1 MLSRKWIE
9 ELDASGRIYRKANE
23 QYLPAF
29 QAFWL
34 LTRDVSTGVLL
45 FVFGCVNAALVLLS
59 GYLLAISGLLWLA
72 ALAFAALAV
81 AASFFDAYSLVFP
94 YYQFWARTSYGSA
107 RWAGLE
113 DLRSHSLLRKIG
125 EPVPNG
131 ALRIGRVFSDYDLI
145 LPKELWLLHL
155 VFFGPTGAGK
165 TKTFFM
171 SMLRYLAAHGSCI
184 AFDPKGELYEQ
195 TAMDYRIFYRL
206 DLINPAQSD
215 RWNFMP
221 LCQGNSFFANSL
233 AGMMLSLEARAKTN
247 QDPFWGNAEQVLLTA
262 VLLHLAECYPSA
274 TPAFAY
280 DFVAEFDSLKESE
293 RIAELKD
300 SPSPLARQA
309 MQVVCNS
316 APENTLGS
324 VLLGLANK
332 LRPFTLDEARQ
343 ITALPTQ
350 EELQEGVKLVDF
362 TQLRQPGTAVF
373 IVVPEGA
380 TEVYKEFLATFFG
393 QAIFELRL
401 DNTRKP
407 EHPCLVL
414 IDEARELD
422 VAEVR
427 RIAGIGRGRGIGM
440 ALSYQDYPQVLD
452 QYGDKGAKAIL
463 ETCMT
468 KLFLPGCNGE
478 TATYASDLLGK
489 TTVHTETSV
498 DYKGTDRDNT
508 RYSEA
513 GRALMLPDEIRQMP
527 KFRQLLVVTDTAPPV
542 KAAFPPVYLR
552 RDIQKPVVYRKPE
565 VLRFSNAQIFRGNN
579 FAQPIGANG
588 ATAASVK
595 PKKMPKGKRT
605 KNQLA
610 VSSSNDVDF
619 ESSEQSVTGSVENG
633 VALQNESR
641 FVSPDNLKLDS
652 AASETTDRALSE
664 IGERI
669 EDFETSG
676 AGDDGNSILALA
688 DDERSD
694 EKTEDFMDQE
704 LKTFLLDEKTKTPV
718 LIENDSD
725 GAEVVDCFDSETV
738 LRTEIMKSSEGGIET
753 NRETTLSGNYSLTE
767 EETERE
773 RTHARQSLEPENDFY
788 NALVQRVL

>member
-23 QYLPAF
+23 QYLPAY

-34 LTRDVSTGVLL
+34 LARDVSTGILL
-45 FVFGCVNAALVLLS
+45 IATGCINAALILIS
-59 GYLLAISGLLWLA
+59 GYLLEISGLLWLA
-72 ALAFAALAV
+72 ALAFAVLAV
-81 AASFFDAYSLVFP
+81 AASLFDAYSLIFP
-94 YYQFWARTSYGSA
+94 YYQFWTRASHGSA
-107 RWAGLE
+107 RWAALD
-113 DLRSHSLLRKIG
+113 DLKSHNLLRKIG
-125 EPVPNG
+125 DPVPKG

-145 LPKELWLLHL
+145 LPQSLWLLHM

-171 SMLRYLAAHGSCI
+171 SMLRYLARHGSAI

-195 TAMDYRIFYRL
+195 TAGDYRTFYRL

-215 RWNFMP
+215 RWNFLP
-221 LCQGNSFFANSL
+221 HCLGNAFFANSL

-262 VLLHLAECYPSA
+262 VLLHLAECYPRA

-280 DFVAEFDSLKESE
+280 DFVAEFDSLKTSE
-293 RIAELKD
+293 RIAELVD

-309 MQVVCNS
+309 MQVVSNS

-343 ITALPTQ
+343 ICVLPTH
-350 EELQEGVKLVDF
+350 EELQEGVKLIDF
-362 TQLRQPGTAVF
+362 SKLREPGTAVF

-401 DNTRKP
+401 DNTREP
-407 EHPCLVL
+407 ESPCLVL

-463 ETCMT
+463 ETMMT
-468 KLFLPGCNGE
+468 KIFLPGVNGE
-478 TATYASDLLGK
+478 TASYASDLLGK
-489 TTVHTETSV
+489 TTIHTETSV
-498 DYKGTDRDNT
+498 DYKGTDKDNT

-552 RDIQKPVVYRKPE
+552 KDIQKPVIYRKPD
-565 VLRFSNAQIFRGNN
+565 VLRFSDALDFGGGNY
-579 FAQPIGANG
+579 AAVAG
-588 ATAASVK
+588 ATTQTAVAAK
-595 PKKMPKGKRT
+595 PKKSKGKPK
-605 KNQLA
+605 KNQSATNTL
-610 VSSSNDVDF
+610 D
-619 ESSEQSVTGSVENG
+619 ENH
-633 VALQNESR
+633 ACHNHSR
-641 FVSPDNLKLDS
+641 FVAEPDKEMDIAGPD
-652 AASETTDRALSE
+652 AADPALEE

-669 EDFETSG
+669 FESEMNDTPGVGENTS
-676 AGDDGNSILALA
+676 LALT
-688 DDERSD
+688 DGGRSD
-694 EKTEDFMDQE
+694 ERQEDFMQQK
-704 LKTFLLDEKTKTPV
+704 LKTFLTGEDSGTYRS
-718 LIENDSD
+718 IEIDPSDD
-725 GAEVVDCFDSETV
+725 GAVDCFDSETV
-738 LRTEIMKSSEGGIET
+738 LKAKSSQTSEGGDQRQ
-753 NRETTLSGNYSLTE
+753 REIKLSASFDLSDE
-767 EETERE
+767 EIARE
-773 RTHARQSLEPENDFY
+773 RNIARQHLESENEFYHSL
-788 NALVQRVL
+788 ARRVL

>member
-23 QYLPAF
+23 QYLPAY

-45 FVFGCVNAALVLLS
+45 FVFGCVNAVLVLLA
-59 GYLLAISGLLWLA
+59 GYFLAISGLLWLA

-81 AASFFDAYSLVFP
+81 AASLFDAYSLVFP
-94 YYQFWARTSYGSA
+94 YYQLWTRTTHGSA
-107 RWAGLE
+107 RWANLE
-113 DLRSHSLLRKIG
+113 DLRLHNLLRKIG

-145 LPKELWLLHL
+145 LPKELWLLHM

-171 SMLRYLAAHGSCI
+171 SMLRYLARHGSTI

-195 TAMDYRIFYRL
+195 TAMDYRTFYRL

-221 LCQGNSFFANSL
+221 LCRGNAFVANSL

-262 VLLHLAECYPSA
+262 VLLHLAECYPNA

-293 RIAELKD
+293 RINELKD

-309 MQVVCNS
+309 MQVVTNS

-324 VLLGLANK
+324 VLLGLGNK

-343 ITALPTQ
+343 ITALPTH
-350 EELQEGVKLVDF
+350 EDLQEGVKLIDF
-362 TQLRQPGTAVF
+362 AKLREPGTAVF

-401 DNTRKP
+401 DNTREP

-422 VAEVR
+422 VSEVR

-463 ETCMT
+463 ETMMT
-468 KLFLPGCNGE
+468 KIFLPGVNGE

-489 TTVHTETSV
+489 TTIHTETSV
-498 DYKGTDRDNT
+498 DYKGTDKDNT

-552 RDIQKPVVYRKPE
+552 KDIQKPVVYRKPE
-565 VLRFSNAQIFRGNN
+565 VLRFSAAKTFAGN
-579 FAQPIGANG
+579 FAPAASANGSADIGA
-588 ATAASVK
+588 K
-595 PKKMPKGKRT
+595 PKKASKGKRT
-605 KNQLA
+605 KNQTA
-610 VSSSNDVDF
+610 TNSAEGVIAFQND
-619 ESSEQSVTGSVENG
+619 SHTLSPSET
-633 VALQNESR
+633 
-641 FVSPDNLKLDS
+641 KLD
-652 AASETTDRALSE
+652 ADLSE
-664 IGERI
+664 IADTALDEIGEHI
-669 EDFETSG
+669 ADYET
-676 AGDDGNSILALA
+676 NSMSANGSHLALA
-688 DDERSD
+688 DGERYD
-694 EKTEDFMDQE
+694 KPAEDFMQQK
-704 LKTFLLDEKTKTPV
+704 LKTFLLDDNSETSAPN
-718 LIENDSD
+718 ENHSD
-725 GAEVVDCFDSETV
+725 GEQVTDRFDSGVV
-738 LRTEIMKSSEGGIET
+738 LQATSSPTSDSGVEINQKI
-753 NRETTLSGNYSLTE
+753 TLSASFELTDDE
-767 EETERE
+767 AARE
-773 RTHARQSLEPENDFY
+773 RNVTDKIFEPENEFY
-788 NALVQRVL
+788 TALVQRVL

>member
-23 QYLPAF
+23 QYLPAY

-34 LTRDVSTGVLL
+34 LTRDVRTGVLL
-45 FVFGCVNAALVLLS
+45 FVFGCLNAVLVLVS
-59 GYLLAISGLLWLA
+59 GYLLGISGFLWLA
-72 ALAFAALAV
+72 ALSFSALAV
-81 AASFFDAYSLVFP
+81 AASAFDAYSLVFP
-94 YYQFWARTSYGSA
+94 YYQFWTRTTHGSA
-107 RWAGLE
+107 RWASLD
-113 DLRSHSLLRKIG
+113 DLRSHNLLRKIG

-171 SMLRYLAAHGSCI
+171 SMLRFLAQYGSCI
-184 AFDPKGELYEQ
+184 TFDPKGELYEQ
-195 TAMDYRIFYRL
+195 TAMDYTIFYRL

-221 LCQGNSFFANSL
+221 MCQGNAFFANSI

-262 VLLHLAECYPSA
+262 VLLHLAECYPTA

-280 DFVAEFDSLKESE
+280 DFVAEFDSLKESK
-293 RIAELKD
+293 RIAELVD

-309 MQVVCNS
+309 MQVVTNS

-324 VLLGLANK
+324 VLLGLGNK

-343 ITALPTQ
+343 ITSLPTH

-362 TQLRQPGTAVF
+362 SDLRKPGTAVF

-401 DNTRKP
+401 DNTREP

-452 QYGDKGAKAIL
+452 QYGDRGAKAIL

-468 KLFLPGCNGE
+468 KLFLPGCNGD

-489 TTVHTETSV
+489 TTIHTETSV
-498 DYKGTDRDNT
+498 DYQGTDRDNT
-508 RYSEA
+508 RYSET

-542 KAAFPPVYLR
+542 KAAYPPIYLR
-552 RDIQKPVVYRKPE
+552 RDIQKPIIYRKPE
-565 VLRFSNAQIFRGNN
+565 TLRLEDAQGFGGN
-579 FAQPIGANG
+579 FASTVSTNSFNSVA
-588 ATAASVK
+588 VK
-595 PKKMPKGKRT
+595 PKKATKKKKA
-605 KNQLA
+605 KNQSAVGLMSSNENLQNDSQLGFA
-610 VSSSNDVDF
+610 VSEVTDRTLGEIGRRIRDF
-619 ESSEQSVTGSVENG
+619 EMRG
-633 VALQNESR
+633 A
-641 FVSPDNLKLDS
+641 
-652 AASETTDRALSE
+652 
-664 IGERI
+664 ERI
-669 EDFETSG
+669 
-676 AGDDGNSILALA
+676 NSHLALA
-688 DDERSD
+688 NDQNY
-694 EKTEDFMDQE
+694 KGTEDFMQQE
-704 LKTFLLDEKTKTPV
+704 LRTLLTDEDPKTTFKN
-718 LIENDSD
+718 ENDPGD
-725 GAEVVDCFDSETV
+725 EEVIDCFDTETVFQNESALNSAEGSETK
-738 LRTEIMKSSEGGIET
+738 REI
-753 NRETTLSGNYSLTE
+753 TLSGSYTLTDE
-767 EETERE
+767 EAAQEQNRE
-773 RTHARQSLEPENDFY
+773 NKNLESENEFN
-788 NALVQRVL
+788 NALALRVL

>member
-9 ELDASGRIYRKANE
+9 NLDASGRIYRKANE
-23 QYLPAF
+23 QYLPAY

-34 LTRDVSTGVLL
+34 LTRDVSTGLLL
-45 FVFGCVNAALVLLS
+45 FVFGCLNALLILLS
-59 GYLLAISGLLWLA
+59 GFLLGISGLLWLA
-72 ALAFAALAV
+72 AIAFAGLAIG
-81 AASFFDAYSLVFP
+81 ASLFDAYSLVFP
-94 YYQFWARTSYGSA
+94 YYQFWSRTSHGSA
-107 RWAGLE
+107 RWADLN
-113 DLRSHSLLRKIG
+113 DLRSHDLLRKIG
-125 EPVPNG
+125 EPIPKG
-131 ALRIGRVFSDYDLI
+131 ALRIGRVFAEYDLI
-145 LPKELWLLHL
+145 LPKDLWLLHM

-171 SMLRYLAAHGSCI
+171 SMLRFLARDGSCI
-184 AFDPKGELYEQ
+184 TFDPKGELYEQ
-195 TAMDYRIFYRL
+195 TAMDYRTFYRL
-206 DLINPAQSD
+206 DLINPSMSD

-221 LCQGNSFFANSL
+221 QCLGNAFFANSI

-309 MQVVCNS
+309 MQVVTNS

-324 VLLGLANK
+324 VLLGLGSK

-343 ITALPTQ
+343 ITALPSHQ
-350 EELQEGVKLVDF
+350 ECLEGVKLIDF
-362 TQLRQPGTAVF
+362 ADLRKPGTAIF

-401 DNTRKP
+401 DNTREP

-463 ETCMT
+463 ETCLT

-489 TTVHTETSV
+489 TTIHTETSV

-552 RDIQKPVVYRKPE
+552 RDIQKPVVYRKPD
-565 VLRFSNAQIFRGNN
+565 VLRFSDVQVFGGR
-579 FAQPIGANG
+579 FAQSSVSGIRTDSFKKSKKSVNGQGAKNG
-588 ATAASVK
+588 AGVNVSA
-595 PKKMPKGKRT
+595 
-605 KNQLA
+605 NH
-610 VSSSNDVDF
+610 VSSPATVNSVSADQETF
-619 ESSEQSVTGSVENG
+619 LESF
-633 VALQNESR
+633 A
-641 FVSPDNLKLDS
+641 K
-652 AASETTDRALSE
+652 TDAVLEE
-664 IGERI
+664 IGRQMLDADSQNTNQE
-669 EDFETSG
+669 
-676 AGDDGNSILALA
+676 NLLALA
-688 DDERSD
+688 DDTSAD
-694 EKTEDFMDQE
+694 KSAEDFMNQK
-704 LKTFLLDEKTKTPV
+704 LKTV
-718 LIENDSD
+718 LK
-725 GAEVVDCFDSETV
+725 AEEPKVNIGQAEDVQDRFDSEVV
-738 LRTEIMKSSEGGIET
+738 LQAKSAISSDESAELK
-753 NRETTLSGNYSLTE
+753 REVTLSRKFALTAKTKAVE
-767 EETERE
+767 EAKIDQKSKMHDEFNTP
-773 RTHARQSLEPENDFY
+773 L
-788 NALVQRVL
+788 ALRVL

>member
-9 ELDASGRIYRKANE
+9 HLDASGRIYRKANE

-34 LTRDVSTGVLL
+34 LARDVSTGVLL
-45 FVFGCVNAALVLLS
+45 FVFGWINAALVLLS
-59 GYLLAISGLLWLA
+59 GYLLGISGLLWLA

-81 AASFFDAYSLVFP
+81 IASFFDAYSLVFP
-94 YYQFWARTSYGSA
+94 YYQFWTRTTHGSA

-113 DLRSHSLLRKIG
+113 DLRVHNLLRKIG

-171 SMLRYLAAHGSCI
+171 SMLRYLARHGSTI

-195 TAMDYRIFYRL
+195 TAMDYRTFYRL

-221 LCQGNSFFANSL
+221 LCRGSAFFANSI

-293 RIAELKD
+293 RINELKD

-324 VLLGLANK
+324 VLLGLGSK

-343 ITALPTQ
+343 ITALPTH
-350 EELQEGVKLVDF
+350 EELQEGVKLIDF
-362 TQLRQPGTAVF
+362 ARLREPGTAVF

-393 QAIFELRL
+393 QAIFQLRL
-401 DNTRKP
+401 DNTREP

-463 ETCMT
+463 ETMMT
-468 KLFLPGCNGE
+468 KIFLPGVNGE

-489 TTVHTETSV
+489 TTIHTETSV
-498 DYKGTDRDNT
+498 DYQGTDKDNT

-552 RDIQKPVVYRKPE
+552 KDIQRAVAYVKPE
-565 VLRFSNAQIFRGNN
+565 VLRLGNSKIFDGNFN
-579 FAQPIGANG
+579 FPKNSGKNDAPI
-588 ATAASVK
+588 TSEVSTV
-595 PKKMPKGKRT
+595 PKKQAKTKRA
-605 KNQLA
+605 KNKSVA
-610 VSSSNDVDF
+610 VSPAGNAVAVLEPDSTDDQFEF
-619 ESSEQSVTGSVENG
+619 ESEI
-633 VALQNESR
+633 
-641 FVSPDNLKLDS
+641 
-652 AASETTDRALSE
+652 TDRALDE
-664 IGERI
+664 IGERMA
-669 EDFETSG
+669 DFETTNEN
-676 AGDDGNSILALA
+676 GDDEEVLALA
-688 DDERSD
+688 DGETSGEGER
-694 EKTEDFMDQE
+694 DFMKQE
-704 LKTFLLDEKTKTPV
+704 LKTFLTVDTEPKTPTQF
-718 LIENDSD
+718 ESD
-725 GAEVVDCFDSETV
+725 PSEEGGEVTDCFDSETV
-738 LRTEIMKSSEGGIET
+738 LRSREVRSSNDEAAKNQEITLTASVALTASEAAREKRRASQTIES
-753 NRETTLSGNYSLTE
+753 EDE
-767 EETERE
+767 
-773 RTHARQSLEPENDFY
+773 FY

>member
-1 MLSRKWIE
+1 MLTRKWIE
-9 ELDASGRIYRKANE
+9 NLDASGRIYRKANE

-34 LTRDVSTGVLL
+34 LMRDVSTGVLL
-45 FVFGCVNAALVLLS
+45 FVFGCVNAALILLS
-59 GYLLAISGLLWLA
+59 GYLLSINGLLWLA

-81 AASFFDAYSLVFP
+81 AASVFDAYSLVFP
-94 YYQFWARTSYGSA
+94 YYQFWARTSHGSA

-113 DLRSHSLLRKIG
+113 DLRVHNLLRKIG

-131 ALRIGRVFSDYDLI
+131 ALRIGRVFSEYDLI
-145 LPKELWLLHL
+145 LPKSLWLLHM

-171 SMLRYLAAHGSCI
+171 SMLRFLARDGSCI

-195 TAMDYRIFYRL
+195 TAADYSTFYRL

-221 LCQGNSFFANSL
+221 QCRGNAFFANSI

-262 VLLHLAECYPSA
+262 VLLHLADCYPSA

-280 DFVAEFDSLKESE
+280 DFVAEFDSLKKSE
-293 RIAELKD
+293 RINELVD

-309 MQVVCNS
+309 MQVVTNS

-324 VLLGLANK
+324 VLLGLGNK

-343 ITALPTQ
+343 ITSLPTD
-350 EELQEGVKLVDF
+350 EELQEGVKLIDF
-362 TQLRQPGTAVF
+362 AELRKPGTAIF

-401 DNTRKP
+401 DNTREP

-463 ETCMT
+463 ETMMT
-468 KLFLPGCNGE
+468 KIFLPGVNGE
-478 TATYASDLLGK
+478 TAAYASDLLGK
-489 TTVHTETSV
+489 TTIHTETSV
-498 DYKGTDRDNT
+498 DYQGTDRDNT

-552 RDIQKPVVYRKPE
+552 KDIQKAVVYRKPD
-565 VLRFSNAQIFRGNN
+565 VLRFSDVQLFGGN
-579 FAQPIGANG
+579 FAQKTTRN
-588 ATAASVK
+588 
-595 PKKMPKGKRT
+595 
-605 KNQLA
+605 
-610 VSSSNDVDF
+610 
-619 ESSEQSVTGSVENG
+619 SVEAISTKQTKSAKNKR
-633 VALQNESR
+633 AKNDLAAELIEKSAATNAKTNFEAMSQQEFS
-641 FVSPDNLKLDS
+641 S
-652 AASETTDRALSE
+652 AASGVIDIALSE
-664 IGERI
+664 IGRQIAQVEI
-669 EDFETSG
+669 ESEEK
-676 AGDDGNSILALA
+676 GNRLALTNNQPINKSA
-688 DDERSD
+688 
-694 EKTEDFMDQE
+694 EDFMGQK
-704 LKTFLLDEKTKTPV
+704 LNSLLTSGENNYFVQTETDDE
-718 LIENDSD
+718 DHFD
-725 GAEVVDCFDSETV
+725 REVVLSTDSAQRSDDENEENQEVTITASFDLTAEQTAHEQSRIN
-738 LRTEIMKSSEGGIET
+738 RT
-753 NRETTLSGNYSLTE
+753 TT
-767 EETERE
+767 
-773 RTHARQSLEPENDFY
+773 PENDFY
-788 NALVQRVL
+788 NALTAGVL

>member
-23 QYLPAF
+23 QYVPAF
-29 QAFWL
+29 QAFWM
-34 LTRDVSTGVLL
+34 LTRDVSTAILL
-45 FVFGCVNAALVLLS
+45 FLFGLVNAVLILLS
-59 GYLLAISGLLWLA
+59 GSLLGISGLLWLA
-72 ALAFAALAV
+72 VLSAAALA
-81 AASFFDAYSLVFP
+81 ALASLFDAYSLVFP
-94 YYQFWARTSYGSA
+94 YYQFWAKTSHGSA
-107 RWAGLE
+107 RWAELE
-113 DLRSHSLLRKIG
+113 DLRSHNLLRKIG
-125 EPVPNG
+125 DPVPKG
-131 ALRIGRVFSDYDLI
+131 AVRIGRVFGDYDLI
-145 LPKELWLLHL
+145 LPKNLWLLHL

-171 SMLRYLAAHGSCI
+171 SMLRYLANHGSTI

-195 TAMDYRIFYRL
+195 TAMDYRTFYRL
-206 DLINPAQSD
+206 DLINPANSD

-221 LCQGNSFFANSL
+221 QCRGNAFFANSI
-233 AGMMLSLEARAKTN
+233 AGMMLSLEARSKTN

-262 VLLHLAECYPSA
+262 VLLHLAECYPTA

-293 RIAELKD
+293 RIEELKN

-309 MQVVCNS
+309 MQVVTNS

-324 VLLGLANK
+324 VLLGLGSK

-343 ITALPTQ
+343 ITSHPSH
-350 EELQEGVKLVDF
+350 EELQEGVKLIDF
-362 TQLRQPGTAVF
+362 SELRHPGTAIF

-380 TEVYKEFLATFFG
+380 TQVYQEFLATFFG

-401 DNTRKP
+401 DNTREP

-478 TATYASDLLGK
+478 TANYASDLLGK
-489 TTVHTETSV
+489 TTIHTETSV
-498 DYKGTDRDNT
+498 DYQGTDRDNT

-552 RDIQKPVVYRKPE
+552 KDIQKPIEYRKPE
-565 VLRFSNAQIFRGNN
+565 VLRFSDVQARRNN
-579 FAQPIGANG
+579 FSKVSNSNG
-588 ATAASVK
+588 SELSAKSNKAS
-595 PKKMPKGKRT
+595 KGKRS
-605 KNQLA
+605 KNQPVASAENKSNLQIETDL
-610 VSSSNDVDF
+610 SSVAENNF
-619 ESSEQSVTGSVENG
+619 ETSLFE
-633 VALQNESR
+633 
-641 FVSPDNLKLDS
+641 K
-652 AASETTDRALSE
+652 TDRALDE
-664 IGERI
+664 IGELMM
-669 EDFETSG
+669 
-676 AGDDGNSILALA
+676 NSEADNNNQDNVLALTN
-688 DDERSD
+688 DYLLGEV
-694 EKTEDFMDQE
+694 KEDFMEQKLYKVLTDENPKTQLE
-704 LKTFLLDEKTKTPV
+704 GNLKGEE
-718 LIENDSD
+718 IQ
-725 GAEVVDCFDSETV
+725 DCFDREVILQPLVSSNSADV
-738 LRTEIMKSSEGGIET
+738 LQEQQEI
-753 NRETTLSGNYSLTE
+753 TLTADFQLTE
-767 EETERE
+767 AETIRE
-773 RTHARQSLEPENDFY
+773 KESVQRIRKTQNEFS
-788 NALVQRVL
+788 NALAHGVL

>member
-23 QYLPAF
+23 QYVPAF
-29 QAFWL
+29 QAFWM
-34 LTRDVSTGVLL
+34 LTRDVSTAILL
-45 FVFGCVNAALVLLS
+45 FVFGLVNAVLILLS
-59 GYLLAISGLLWLA
+59 GSLLGISGLLWLA
-72 ALAFAALAV
+72 VLSAAALA
-81 AASFFDAYSLVFP
+81 ALASLFDAYSLVFP
-94 YYQFWARTSYGSA
+94 YYQYWAKTSHGSA

-113 DLRSHSLLRKIG
+113 DLRVHNLLRKIG
-125 EPVPNG
+125 DPVPKG
-131 ALRIGRVFSDYDLI
+131 ALRIGRVFGDYDLI
-145 LPKELWLLHL
+145 LPKSLWLLHM

-171 SMLRYLAAHGSCI
+171 SMLRFLAKHGSTI

-195 TAMDYRIFYRL
+195 TAMDYRTFYRL

-221 LCQGNSFFANSL
+221 QCRGNAFFANSI
-233 AGMMLSLEARAKTN
+233 AGMMLSLEARSKTN

-262 VLLHLAECYPSA
+262 VLLHLAECYPTA

-293 RIAELKD
+293 RIEELKN

-309 MQVVCNS
+309 MQVVTNS

-324 VLLGLANK
+324 VLLGLGSK

-343 ITALPTQ
+343 ITSQPSH
-350 EELQEGVKLVDF
+350 EELQEGVKLIDF
-362 TQLRQPGTAVF
+362 SELRQPGTAIF

-380 TEVYKEFLATFFG
+380 TQVYQEFLATFFG

-401 DNTRKP
+401 DNTREP

-478 TATYASDLLGK
+478 TANYASDLLGK
-489 TTVHTETSV
+489 TTIHTETSV
-498 DYKGTDRDNT
+498 DYQGTDRDNT

-552 RDIQKPVVYRKPE
+552 KDIQKPTHYRKPE
-565 VLRFSNAQIFRGNN
+565 VLRFS
-579 FAQPIGANG
+579 
-588 ATAASVK
+588 
-595 PKKMPKGKRT
+595 
-605 KNQLA
+605 
-610 VSSSNDVDF
+610 DVQARRQQF
-619 ESSEQSVTGSVENG
+619 
-633 VALQNESR
+633 
-641 FVSPDNLKLDS
+641 F
-652 AASETTDRALSE
+652 
-664 IGERI
+664 
-669 EDFETSG
+669 
-676 AGDDGNSILALA
+676 
-688 DDERSD
+688 
-694 EKTEDFMDQE
+694 
-704 LKTFLLDEKTKTPV
+704 
-718 LIENDSD
+718 
-725 GAEVVDCFDSETV
+725 
-738 LRTEIMKSSEGGIET
+738 KS
-753 NRETTLSGNYSLTE
+753 
-767 EETERE
+767 
-773 RTHARQSLEPENDFY
+773 Q
-788 NALVQRVL
+788 

>member
-9 ELDASGRIYRKANE
+9 NLDASGRIYRKANE
-23 QYLPAF
+23 QYLPAY

-34 LTRDVSTGVLL
+34 LARDVSTGVLL
-45 FVFGCVNAALVLLS
+45 FLFGIVNAVLILIS
-59 GYLLAISGLLWLA
+59 GYLLGISSFLWLA
-72 ALAFAALAV
+72 ALCFAALAV
-81 AASFFDAYSLVFP
+81 AAALFDAYSLVFP
-94 YYQFWARTSYGSA
+94 YYQFWTRTTHGSA
-107 RWAGLE
+107 RWAMLD
-113 DLRSHSLLRKIG
+113 DLRVHNLLRKIG
-125 EPVPNG
+125 EPVPDG

-145 LPKELWLLHL
+145 LPQSLWLLHM

-171 SMLRYLAAHGSCI
+171 SMLRYLARHGSTI

-195 TAMDYRIFYRL
+195 TAMDYRTFYRL

-221 LCQGNSFFANSL
+221 LCLGNAFFANSI

-262 VLLHLAECYPSA
+262 VLLHLAESYPAA

-280 DFVAEFDSLKESE
+280 DFVSEFDSLKESE
-293 RIAELKD
+293 RINELKD

-309 MQVVCNS
+309 MQVVTNS

-324 VLLGLANK
+324 VLLGLGNK

-343 ITALPTQ
+343 ITALPSH
-350 EELQEGVKLVDF
+350 EDLQEGVKLIDF
-362 TQLRQPGTAVF
+362 AKLREPGTAVF

-393 QAIFELRL
+393 QAIFQLRL
-401 DNTRKP
+401 DNTREP

-463 ETCMT
+463 ETMMT
-468 KLFLPGCNGE
+468 KIFLPGVNGE

-489 TTVHTETSV
+489 TTIHTETSV
-498 DYKGTDRDNT
+498 DYQGTDKDNT

-552 RDIQKPVVYRKPE
+552 KDIQKAVVYRKPE
-565 VLRFSNAQIFRGNN
+565 VLRFSAAPN
-579 FAQPIGANG
+579 FGSVNLTQFGGANG
-588 ATAASVK
+588 QTSVAVKTA
-595 PKKMPKGKRT
+595 KKSKTKRA
-605 KNQLA
+605 KNQSPENL
-610 VSSSNDVDF
+610 
-619 ESSEQSVTGSVENG
+619 VENG
-633 VALQNESR
+633 NTSR
-641 FVSPDNLKLDS
+641 HDSRLEPENDAALDS
-652 AASETTDRALSE
+652 DVSETTDRALDE
-664 IGERI
+664 IGARMAEFVMN
-669 EDFETSG
+669 EESCSNG
-676 AGDDGNSILALA
+676 KENVYLALA
-688 DDERSD
+688 DVELSEEYGEDIMRQQLKTLLSD
-694 EKTEDFMDQE
+694 EDQKTTGQNENV
-704 LKTFLLDEKTKTPV
+704 LSGGGDEV
-718 LIENDSD
+718 SD
-725 GAEVVDCFDSETV
+725 RFDSETV
-738 LRTEIMKSSEGGIET
+738 LQPIFSQNSESDALT
-753 NRETTLSGNYSLTE
+753 NREIKLSASFALNDDDV
-767 EETERE
+767 ERE
-773 RTHARQSLEPENDFY
+773 RKIVRQNLEPENEFY
-788 NALVQRVL
+788 HSLVQRVL

>member
-23 QYLPAF
+23 QYVPAF
-29 QAFWL
+29 QAFWM
-34 LTRDVSTGVLL
+34 LTRDVSTAILL
-45 FVFGCVNAALVLLS
+45 FVFGLVNAVLVLLS
-59 GYLLAISGLLWLA
+59 GSLLGISGLLWLA
-72 ALAFAALAV
+72 VLSAAALTALASL
-81 AASFFDAYSLVFP
+81 FDAYSLVFP
-94 YYQFWARTSYGSA
+94 YYQYWAKTSHGSA

-113 DLRSHSLLRKIG
+113 DLHSHNLLRKIG
-125 EPVPNG
+125 DPVPKG
-131 ALRIGRVFSDYDLI
+131 ALRIGRVFGDYDLI
-145 LPKELWLLHL
+145 LPKSLWLLHM

-171 SMLRYLAAHGSCI
+171 SMLRFLAQHGSTI

-195 TAMDYRIFYRL
+195 TAMDYRTFYRL

-215 RWNFMP
+215 RWNFM
-221 LCQGNSFFANSL
+221 LQCRGNAFFANSI
-233 AGMMLSLEARAKTN
+233 AGMMLSLEARSKTN

-262 VLLHLAECYPSA
+262 VLLHLAECYPTA

-293 RIAELKD
+293 RIEELKN

-309 MQVVCNS
+309 MQVVTNS

-324 VLLGLANK
+324 VLLGLGSK

-343 ITALPTQ
+343 ITAQPSH
-350 EELQEGVKLVDF
+350 EELQEGVKLIDF
-362 TQLRQPGTAVF
+362 SELRQPGTAIF

-380 TEVYKEFLATFFG
+380 TQVYQEFLATFFG

-401 DNTRKP
+401 DNTREP

-422 VAEVR
+422 VSEVR

-478 TATYASDLLGK
+478 TANYASDLLGK
-489 TTVHTETSV
+489 TTIHTETSV
-498 DYKGTDRDNT
+498 DYQGTDKDNT
-508 RYSEA
+508 RYSET
-513 GRALMLPDEIRQMP
+513 GRALMLPDEVRQMP

-552 RDIQKPVVYRKPE
+552 KDIQKPIEYRKPE
-565 VLRFSNAQIFRGNN
+565 VLRFSDVQPFGNN
-579 FAQPIGANG
+579 FSKVSNSNG
-588 ATAASVK
+588 STDSAKA
-595 PKKMPKGKRT
+595 KKTTKRT
-605 KNQLA
+605 KNQSVA
-610 VSSSNDVDF
+610 STENKSNFQIENDLSNTTENDF
-619 ESSEQSVTGSVENG
+619 ET
-633 VALQNESR
+633 
-641 FVSPDNLKLDS
+641 S
-652 AASETTDRALSE
+652 AFEKTDRALDE
-664 IGERI
+664 IGGLMMN
-669 EDFETSG
+669 FESDNTNQENFLS
-676 AGDDGNSILALA
+676 LT
-688 DDERSD
+688 DDEHF
-694 EKTEDFMDQE
+694 EQGEEDFMEQK
-704 LKTFLLDEKTKTPV
+704 LYKV
-718 LIENDSD
+718 LTSEGSKLQPEEISE
-725 GAEVVDCFDSETV
+725 GEEIQDCFDKELILQPKTSINSAGVSEEQE
-738 LRTEIMKSSEGGIET
+738 EI
-753 NRETTLSGNYSLTE
+753 TLTADFHLTE
-767 EETERE
+767 AETIRE
-773 RTHARQSLEPENDFY
+773 KESVQRFKKMENEFS
-788 NALVQRVL
+788 NALVHGVL

>member
-9 ELDASGRIYRKANE
+9 NLDASGRIYRKANE
-23 QYLPAF
+23 QYLPAY

-34 LTRDVSTGVLL
+34 LARDVSTGVLL
-45 FVFGCVNAALVLLS
+45 FIFGWVNAALILIS
-59 GYLLAISGLLWLA
+59 GYLLGISNLPWLA

-81 AASFFDAYSLVFP
+81 AASLFDAYSLVFP
-94 YYQFWARTSYGSA
+94 YYQLWTRTTHGSA
-107 RWAGLE
+107 RWATLD
-113 DLRSHSLLRKIG
+113 DLRVHDLLRKIG

-145 LPKELWLLHL
+145 LPKNLWLLHM

-171 SMLRYLAAHGSCI
+171 SMLRYLAQYGSTI
-184 AFDPKGELYEQ
+184 AFDPKGELFEQ
-195 TAMDYRIFYRL
+195 TAMDYRTHYRL

-221 LCQGNSFFANSL
+221 LCCGSAFFANSL

-262 VLLHLAECYPSA
+262 VLLHLAECYPAA

-293 RIAELKD
+293 RINELKD

-309 MQVVCNS
+309 MQVVFNS

-324 VLLGLANK
+324 VLLGLGNK

-343 ITALPTQ
+343 VTALPSHQ
-350 EELQEGVKLVDF
+350 ELQEGVKLIDF
-362 TQLRQPGTAVF
+362 AKLREPGTAIF

-401 DNTRKP
+401 DNTREP

-463 ETCMT
+463 ETMMT
-468 KLFLPGCNGE
+468 KIFLPGVNGE
-478 TATYASDLLGK
+478 TANYASDLLGK
-489 TTVHTETSV
+489 TTIHTETSV
-498 DYKGTDRDNT
+498 DYKGTDKDNT
-508 RYSEA
+508 RYSDA

-552 RDIQKPVVYRKPE
+552 HDIQKAVAYAKPE
-565 VLRFSNAQIFRGNN
+565 VLRLGDSKIFKGGNFN
-579 FAQPIGANG
+579 LPKNSGTNG
-588 ATAASVK
+588 SFLAADASTVPKKQTETKQTKIKSVAAASIA
-595 PKKMPKGKRT
+595 G
-605 KNQLA
+605 NA
-610 VSSSNDVDF
+610 VAVLEPDSNGDQFEF
-619 ESSEQSVTGSVENG
+619 ESEI
-633 VALQNESR
+633 
-641 FVSPDNLKLDS
+641 
-652 AASETTDRALSE
+652 TDRALDE
-664 IGERI
+664 IGARMV
-669 EDFETSG
+669 DFETTNEN
-676 AGDDGNSILALA
+676 GDDEDVLALA
-688 DDERSD
+688 DDETIGEVER
-694 EKTEDFMDQE
+694 DFMEQE
-704 LKTFLLDEKTKTPV
+704 LKTFLTSEGGGAKTSSQFESDQGEDGDEVT
-718 LIENDSD
+718 
-725 GAEVVDCFDSETV
+725 DCFDSKTV
-738 LRTEIMKSSEGGIET
+738 LRSREIKNSNDENRKNQEITLTANVALTASET
-753 NRETTLSGNYSLTE
+753 AREK
-767 EETERE
+767 R
-773 RTHARQSLEPENDFY
+773 RARQTLESEDEFY
-788 NALVQRVL
+788 NALAQRVL

>member
-9 ELDASGRIYRKANE
+9 NLDASGRIYRKANE
-23 QYLPAF
+23 QYLPAY

-34 LTRDVSTGVLL
+34 LARDVSTGVLL
-45 FVFGCVNAALVLLS
+45 FVFGWINAALILCA
-59 GYLLAISGLLWLA
+59 GYLLGISGLLWLA

-81 AASFFDAYSLVFP
+81 AASLFDAYSLVFP
-94 YYQFWARTSYGSA
+94 YYQFWTRTSHGSA
-107 RWAGLE
+107 RWADLD
-113 DLRSHSLLRKIG
+113 DLRSHNLLRKIG
-125 EPVPNG
+125 DPVPAG
-131 ALRIGRVFSDYDLI
+131 ALRIGRVFYDYDLI

-171 SMLRYLAAHGSCI
+171 SMLRYLARHGSCI

-195 TAMDYRIFYRL
+195 TAMDYRTFYRL

-221 LCQGNSFFANSL
+221 MCRGNAFFANSI

-262 VLLHLAECYPSA
+262 VLLHLAECYPQA

-309 MQVVCNS
+309 MQVVTNS

-324 VLLGLANK
+324 VLLGLGNK

-343 ITALPTQ
+343 VMALPSH
-350 EELQEGVKLVDF
+350 EELQEGVKLIDF
-362 TQLRQPGTAVF
+362 AKLREPGTAVF

-393 QAIFELRL
+393 QAIFALRL
-401 DNTRKP
+401 DNTREP
-407 EHPCLVL
+407 DSPCLVL

-463 ETCMT
+463 ETMMT
-468 KLFLPGCNGE
+468 KIFLPGVNGE
-478 TATYASDLLGK
+478 TASYASDLLGK
-489 TTVHTETSV
+489 TTIHTETSV
-498 DYKGTDRDNT
+498 DYKGTDKDNI

-552 RDIQKPVVYRKPE
+552 KDIQQAVALRKPA
-565 VLRFSNAQIFRGNN
+565 VLRLADSKIFGGGNLN
-579 FAQPIGANG
+579 FPKNSGKNG
-588 ATAASVK
+588 ASLASE
-595 PKKMPKGKRT
+595 PATIAKKQTRTKRT
-605 KNQLA
+605 KNKSIPA
-610 VSSSNDVDF
+610 VSPVGVAVLQPDRAGNQFEF
-619 ESSEQSVTGSVENG
+619 ESEI
-633 VALQNESR
+633 
-641 FVSPDNLKLDS
+641 
-652 AASETTDRALSE
+652 TDRALDE
-664 IGERI
+664 IGKRMA
-669 EDFETSG
+669 DFVTTNENDGDEEEVLALANGETSG
-676 AGDDGNSILALA
+676 EG
-688 DDERSD
+688 ER
-694 EKTEDFMDQE
+694 DFMEQE
-704 LKTFLLDEKTKTPV
+704 LKTFLTDEREAKTRTKF
-718 LIENDSD
+718 ESD
-725 GAEVVDCFDSETV
+725 PNEEGGEVTDCFDSETV
-738 LRTEIMKSSEGGIET
+738 LRPAEIGSSVGGLEKNQEI
-753 NRETTLSGNYSLTE
+753 TLTASVSLTANE
-767 EETERE
+767 AAGEKSR
-773 RTHARQSLEPENDFY
+773 ARQTREVEDEFY
-788 NALVQRVL
+788 NALVQGVL

>member
-9 ELDASGRIYRKANE
+9 ELDGSGRIYRKANE
-23 QYLPAF
+23 QYLPAY

-45 FVFGCVNAALVLLS
+45 FVFGCVNAALVLIS
-59 GYLLAISGLLWLA
+59 GRLLGISGLLWLA

-94 YYQFWARTSYGSA
+94 YYQFWTRTSYGSA
-107 RWAGLE
+107 RWAGFD
-113 DLRSHSLLRKIG
+113 DLQSHNLLRKIG
-125 EPVPNG
+125 EPLPDG

-171 SMLRYLAAHGSCI
+171 SMLRYLARHGSCI
-184 AFDPKGELYEQ
+184 TFDPKGELYEQ
-195 TAMDYRIFYRL
+195 TAMDYHTFYRL

-221 LCQGNSFFANSL
+221 LCRGNAFFANSL

-293 RIAELKD
+293 RINELKD

-324 VLLGLANK
+324 VLLGLGSK

-343 ITALPTQ
+343 ITALPTH
-350 EELQEGVKLVDF
+350 EDLQEGVKLIDF
-362 TQLRQPGTAVF
+362 AELRNPGTAVF

-393 QAIFELRL
+393 QAIFQLRL
-401 DNTRKP
+401 DNTREP

-463 ETCMT
+463 ETMMT
-468 KLFLPGCNGE
+468 KIFLPGVNGE
-478 TATYASDLLGK
+478 TASYASDLLGK

-498 DYKGTDRDNT
+498 DYKGTDKDNT

-527 KFRQLLVVTDTAPPV
+527 KFRQLLVVTDTAPPI
-542 KAAFPPVYLR
+542 KAAYPPVYLR
-552 RDIQKPVVYRKPE
+552 RDIQKAVALRKPE
-565 VLRFSNAQIFRGNN
+565 VLRFSDARIFGGGKS
-579 FAQPIGANG
+579 FAQSGDAPGQTSESI
-588 ATAASVK
+588 K
-595 PKKMPKGKRT
+595 PKKSKNKKP
-605 KNQLA
+605 KNQPA
-610 VSSSNDVDF
+610 TDSAESGND
-619 ESSEQSVTGSVENG
+619 S
-633 VALQNESR
+633 QNELITPPETNSD
-641 FVSPDNLKLDS
+641 VW
-652 AASETTDRALSE
+652 ETTDAALGI
-664 IGERI
+664 IGEQMANL
-669 EDFETSG
+669 EMNGVGNDGGVLALTGENS
-676 AGDDGNSILALA
+676 GDDA
-688 DDERSD
+688 
-694 EKTEDFMDQE
+694 EDFMQQG
-704 LKTFLLDEKTKTPV
+704 LKTFLIDEQSNAPAQTET
-718 LIENDSD
+718 DS
-725 GAEVVDCFDSETV
+725 GETEVYDCFDSQV
-738 LRTEIMKSSEGGIET
+738 AVRTESAETSDDGIEAK
-753 NRETTLSGNYSLTE
+753 REVILSGNYYLTDE
-767 EETERE
+767 DVAGEQNIAHKNLEAEKE
-773 RTHARQSLEPENDFY
+773 FYSPLAR
-788 NALVQRVL
+788 RVL

>member
-9 ELDASGRIYRKANE
+9 NLDASGRIYRKANE
-23 QYLPAF
+23 QYLPAY

-34 LTRDVSTGVLL
+34 LARDVSTGVLL
-45 FVFGCVNAALVLLS
+45 FLFGIVNAVLILIS
-59 GYLLAISGLLWLA
+59 GYLLGISSFLWLA
-72 ALAFAALAV
+72 ALCFAALAV
-81 AASFFDAYSLVFP
+81 AAALFDAYSLVFP
-94 YYQFWARTSYGSA
+94 YYQFWTRTTHGSA
-107 RWAGLE
+107 RWAMLD
-113 DLRSHSLLRKIG
+113 DLRVHNLLRKIG
-125 EPVPNG
+125 EPVPDG

-171 SMLRYLAAHGSCI
+171 SMLRYLARHGSTI

-195 TAMDYRIFYRL
+195 TAMDYRTFYRL

-221 LCQGNSFFANSL
+221 LCLGNAFFANSI

-262 VLLHLAECYPSA
+262 VLLHLAECYPAA

-293 RIAELKD
+293 RINELKD

-309 MQVVCNS
+309 MQVVTNS

-324 VLLGLANK
+324 VLLGLGNK

-343 ITALPTQ
+343 ITALPSH
-350 EELQEGVKLVDF
+350 EELQEGVKLIDF
-362 TQLRQPGTAVF
+362 AKLREPGTAVF

-401 DNTRKP
+401 DNTREP

-463 ETCMT
+463 ETMMT
-468 KLFLPGCNGE
+468 KIFLPGVNGE

-489 TTVHTETSV
+489 TTIHTETSV
-498 DYKGTDRDNT
+498 DYQGTDKDNT

-552 RDIQKPVVYRKPE
+552 KDIQKAVVYRKPE
-565 VLRFSNAQIFRGNN
+565 VLRFSAAPN
-579 FAQPIGANG
+579 FGSVNLTQFGGANG
-588 ATAASVK
+588 QTSVAVKTA
-595 PKKMPKGKRT
+595 KKSKTKRA
-605 KNQLA
+605 KNQSPENL
-610 VSSSNDVDF
+610 
-619 ESSEQSVTGSVENG
+619 VENG
-633 VALQNESR
+633 NTSR
-641 FVSPDNLKLDS
+641 HDSRLEPENDAALDS
-652 AASETTDRALSE
+652 DVSETTDRALDE
-664 IGERI
+664 IGARMAEFVMN
-669 EDFETSG
+669 EESCSNG
-676 AGDDGNSILALA
+676 KENVYLALA
-688 DDERSD
+688 DVELSEEYGEDIMRQQLKTLLSD
-694 EKTEDFMDQE
+694 EDQKTTGQNENA
-704 LKTFLLDEKTKTPV
+704 LSGGGDEV
-718 LIENDSD
+718 SD
-725 GAEVVDCFDSETV
+725 RFDSETV
-738 LRTEIMKSSEGGIET
+738 LQPIFSQNSESDALT
-753 NRETTLSGNYSLTE
+753 NREIKLSASFALNDDDV
-767 EETERE
+767 ERE
-773 RTHARQSLEPENDFY
+773 RKIVRQNLEPENEFY
-788 NALVQRVL
+788 HSLVQRVL

>member
-23 QYLPAF
+23 QYVPAF
-29 QAFWL
+29 QAFWM
-34 LTRDVSTGVLL
+34 LTRDVSTAILL
-45 FVFGCVNAALVLLS
+45 FVFGLVNAVLILLS
-59 GYLLAISGLLWLA
+59 GSLLGISGLLWLA
-72 ALAFAALAV
+72 VLSAAALA
-81 AASFFDAYSLVFP
+81 ALASLFDAYSLVFP
-94 YYQFWARTSYGSA
+94 YYQFWAKTSHGSA
-107 RWAGLE
+107 RWAELE
-113 DLRSHSLLRKIG
+113 DLRSHNLLRKIG
-125 EPVPNG
+125 DSVPKG
-131 ALRIGRVFSDYDLI
+131 ALRIGRVFGDYDLI
-145 LPKELWLLHL
+145 LPKSLWLLHM

-171 SMLRYLAAHGSCI
+171 SMLRFLANHGSCI

-195 TAMDYRIFYRL
+195 TAMDYRTFYRL

-221 LCQGNSFFANSL
+221 QCRGNAFFANSI
-233 AGMMLSLEARAKTN
+233 AGMMLSLEARSKTN

-262 VLLHLAECYPSA
+262 VLLHLAECYPTA

-293 RIAELKD
+293 RIEELKN

-309 MQVVCNS
+309 MQVVTNS

-324 VLLGLANK
+324 VLLGLGSK

-343 ITALPTQ
+343 ITSQPSH
-350 EELQEGVKLVDF
+350 EELQEGVKLIDF
-362 TQLRQPGTAVF
+362 SELRQPGTAIF

-380 TEVYKEFLATFFG
+380 TQVYQEFLATFFG

-401 DNTRKP
+401 DNTREP

-478 TATYASDLLGK
+478 TANYASDLLGK
-489 TTVHTETSV
+489 TTIHTETSV
-498 DYKGTDRDNT
+498 DYQGTDKDNT
-508 RYSEA
+508 RYSET
-513 GRALMLPDEIRQMP
+513 GRALMFPDEIRQMP
-527 KFRQLLVVTDTAPPV
+527 KFRQLLIVTDTAPPV

-552 RDIQKPVVYRKPE
+552 KDIQKPIEYRKPE
-565 VLRFSNAQIFRGNN
+565 VLRFSDVQAFGSSCSKVSNASGSEILAKSKQ
-579 FAQPIGANG
+579 
-588 ATAASVK
+588 SS
-595 PKKMPKGKRT
+595 KGKRS
-605 KNQLA
+605 KNQPVASAENKRNLQIENDLA
-610 VSSSNDVDF
+610 VSSENEF
-619 ESSEQSVTGSVENG
+619 ETDAFEK
-633 VALQNESR
+633 A
-641 FVSPDNLKLDS
+641 
-652 AASETTDRALSE
+652 DRALDE
-664 IGERI
+664 IGELML
-669 EDFETSG
+669 
-676 AGDDGNSILALA
+676 NSEPDNNNQDNVLALA
-688 DDERSD
+688 DDERLG
-694 EKTEDFMDQE
+694 EVKEDFMEQK
-704 LKTFLLDEKTKTPV
+704 LYKV
-718 LIENDSD
+718 LTGENPKAQLQD
-725 GAEVVDCFDSETV
+725 DSEGEDIQDRFDREVILQPQTSLKWADV
-738 LRTEIMKSSEGGIET
+738 LEEKREI
-753 NRETTLSGNYSLTE
+753 TLSTDFHLTE
-767 EETERE
+767 AETIGEKESVR
-773 RTHARQSLEPENDFY
+773 RIKKTENEFS
-788 NALVQRVL
+788 NALAHGVL

>member
-23 QYLPAF
+23 QYVPAF
-29 QAFWL
+29 QAFWM
-34 LTRDVSTGVLL
+34 LTRDVSTAILL
-45 FVFGCVNAALVLLS
+45 FVFGIVNAVLILLS
-59 GYLLAISGLLWLA
+59 ANFLGISGLLWLA
-72 ALAFAALAV
+72 VLSAAALAV
-81 AASFFDAYSLVFP
+81 LASLFDAYSLVFP
-94 YYQFWARTSYGSA
+94 YYQFWAKTSHGSA
-107 RWAGLE
+107 RWAGLD
-113 DLRSHSLLRKIG
+113 DLKSHNLLRKIG
-125 EPVPNG
+125 DSVPKG
-131 ALRIGRVFSDYDLI
+131 ALRIGRVFGDYDLI
-145 LPKELWLLHL
+145 LPKNLWLLHL

-171 SMLRYLAAHGSCI
+171 SMLRYLANHGSTI

-195 TAMDYRIFYRL
+195 TAMDYRTFYRL
-206 DLINPAQSD
+206 DLINPANSD

-221 LCQGNSFFANSL
+221 QCRGNAFFANSI
-233 AGMMLSLEARAKTN
+233 AGMMLSLEARSKTN

-262 VLLHLAECYPSA
+262 VLLHLAECYPTA

-293 RIAELKD
+293 RIEELKN

-309 MQVVCNS
+309 MQVVTNS

-324 VLLGLANK
+324 VLLGLGSK

-343 ITALPTQ
+343 ITSHPSH
-350 EELQEGVKLVDF
+350 EELQEGVKLIDF
-362 TQLRQPGTAVF
+362 SELRQPGTAIF

-380 TEVYKEFLATFFG
+380 TQVYQEFLATFFG

-401 DNTRKP
+401 DNTREP

-478 TATYASDLLGK
+478 TANYASDLLGK
-489 TTVHTETSV
+489 TTIHTETSV
-498 DYKGTDRDNT
+498 DYQGTDRDNT
-508 RYSEA
+508 RYSET

-552 RDIQKPVVYRKPE
+552 KDIQKPIEYRKPE
-565 VLRFSNAQIFRGNN
+565 VLRFSDVQAFGNN
-579 FAQPIGANG
+579 FSKVRNSNG
-588 ATAASVK
+588 SEISAKSKKAT
-595 PKKMPKGKRT
+595 KRS
-605 KNQLA
+605 KNQSAESAENKRNLQIETDL
-610 VSSSNDVDF
+610 SSVAEIEF
-619 ESSEQSVTGSVENG
+619 ETDAFEK
-633 VALQNESR
+633 A
-641 FVSPDNLKLDS
+641 
-652 AASETTDRALSE
+652 DRALDE
-664 IGERI
+664 IGELMM
-669 EDFETSG
+669 
-676 AGDDGNSILALA
+676 NSEPDNPNQDNVLALA
-688 DDERSD
+688 DDERLG
-694 EKTEDFMDQE
+694 KVKEDFMEQK
-704 LKTFLLDEKTKTPV
+704 LYKVLTDEGST
-718 LIENDSD
+718 LQLEADLGDEEIQ
-725 GAEVVDCFDSETV
+725 DCFDREVILEHQSSTSSADNLEV
-738 LRTEIMKSSEGGIET
+738 KPEI
-753 NRETTLSGNYSLTE
+753 TLSADFTLTE
-767 EETERE
+767 AETIRE
-773 RTHARQSLEPENDFY
+773 KESIRRVRKTENEFS
-788 NALVQRVL
+788 NALVHGVL

>member
-23 QYLPAF
+23 QYVPAF
-29 QAFWL
+29 QAFWM
-34 LTRDVSTGVLL
+34 LTRDVSTAILL
-45 FVFGCVNAALVLLS
+45 FVFGLVNAVLILLS
-59 GYLLAISGLLWLA
+59 GSLLGISGLLWLA
-72 ALAFAALAV
+72 VLSAAAVAALA
-81 AASFFDAYSLVFP
+81 SLFDAYSLVFP
-94 YYQFWARTSYGSA
+94 YYQYWAKTSHGSA

-113 DLRSHSLLRKIG
+113 DLRSHNLLRKIG
-125 EPVPNG
+125 DPVPKG
-131 ALRIGRVFSDYDLI
+131 ALRIGRVFGDYDLI
-145 LPKELWLLHL
+145 LPKSLWLLHM

-171 SMLRYLAAHGSCI
+171 SMLRFLANHGSTI

-195 TAMDYRIFYRL
+195 TAMDYRTFYRL

-221 LCQGNSFFANSL
+221 QCRGNAFFANSI
-233 AGMMLSLEARAKTN
+233 AGMMLSLEARSKTN

-262 VLLHLAECYPSA
+262 VLLHLAECYPTA

-293 RIAELKD
+293 RIEELKN

-309 MQVVCNS
+309 MQVVTNS

-324 VLLGLANK
+324 VLLGLGSK

-343 ITALPTQ
+343 ITSQPSH
-350 EELQEGVKLVDF
+350 EELQEGVKLIDF
-362 TQLRQPGTAVF
+362 SELRQPGTAIF

-380 TEVYKEFLATFFG
+380 TQVYQEFLATFFG

-401 DNTRKP
+401 DNTREPK
-407 EHPCLVL
+407 HPCLVL

-478 TATYASDLLGK
+478 TANYASDLLGK
-489 TTVHTETSV
+489 TTIHTETSV
-498 DYKGTDRDNT
+498 DYEGTDRDNT

-552 RDIQKPVVYRKPE
+552 KDIQQPTRYRKPE
-565 VLRFSNAQIFRGNN
+565 VLRFSDVQARRNN
-579 FAQPIGANG
+579 FSKVSN
-588 ATAASVK
+588 ASGSEVLAKSKKASKVK
-595 PKKMPKGKRT
+595 RS
-605 KNQLA
+605 KNQSVASAENKSNLQIETSF
-610 VSSSNDVDF
+610 SSVAENELETSLF
-619 ESSEQSVTGSVENG
+619 EK
-633 VALQNESR
+633 A
-641 FVSPDNLKLDS
+641 
-652 AASETTDRALSE
+652 DRALDE
-664 IGERI
+664 IGELMM
-669 EDFETSG
+669 
-676 AGDDGNSILALA
+676 NSEPDNTNQENVLALA
-688 DDERSD
+688 DDERLGEVKD
-694 EKTEDFMDQE
+694 DFMQQK
-704 LKTFLLDEKTKTPV
+704 LYKV
-718 LIENDSD
+718 LTGENPKPQLQDDS
-725 GAEVVDCFDSETV
+725 ECENIQDCFDKEVILQPQTSLSSADV
-738 LRTEIMKSSEGGIET
+738 LEEK
-753 NRETTLSGNYSLTE
+753 REVILSADFQLTE
-767 EETERE
+767 AETIRE
-773 RTHARQSLEPENDFY
+773 KESVQRFKKMENEFS
-788 NALVQRVL
+788 NALVHGVL

>member
-9 ELDASGRIYRKANE
+9 HLDASGRIYRKANE

-34 LTRDVSTGVLL
+34 LARDVSTGVLL
-45 FVFGCVNAALVLLS
+45 FVFGWINAALVLLS
-59 GYLLAISGLLWLA
+59 GYLLGISGLLWLA

-81 AASFFDAYSLVFP
+81 IASFFDAYSLVFP
-94 YYQFWARTSYGSA
+94 YYQFWTRTTHGSA

-113 DLRSHSLLRKIG
+113 DLRVHNLLRKIG

-171 SMLRYLAAHGSCI
+171 SMLRYLARHGSTI

-195 TAMDYRIFYRL
+195 TAMDYRTFYRL

-221 LCQGNSFFANSL
+221 LCRGSAFFANSI

-293 RIAELKD
+293 RINELKD

-324 VLLGLANK
+324 VLLGLGSK

-343 ITALPTQ
+343 ITALPTH
-350 EELQEGVKLVDF
+350 EELQEGVKLIDF
-362 TQLRQPGTAVF
+362 ARLREPGTAVF

-393 QAIFELRL
+393 QAIFQLRL
-401 DNTRKP
+401 DNTREP

-463 ETCMT
+463 ETMMT
-468 KLFLPGCNGE
+468 KIFLPGVNGE

-489 TTVHTETSV
+489 TTIHTETSV
-498 DYKGTDRDNT
+498 DYQGTDKDNT

-552 RDIQKPVVYRKPE
+552 KDIQRAVAYVKPE
-565 VLRFSNAQIFRGNN
+565 VLRLGNSKIFDGNFN
-579 FAQPIGANG
+579 FPKNSGKNDAPI
-588 ATAASVK
+588 TSEVSTV
-595 PKKMPKGKRT
+595 PKKQAKTKRA
-605 KNQLA
+605 KNKSVA
-610 VSSSNDVDF
+610 VSPAGNAVAVLEPDSTSDQFEF
-619 ESSEQSVTGSVENG
+619 ESEI
-633 VALQNESR
+633 
-641 FVSPDNLKLDS
+641 
-652 AASETTDRALSE
+652 TDRALDE
-664 IGERI
+664 IGEQMA
-669 EDFETSG
+669 DFETTNED
-676 AGDDGNSILALA
+676 GDDEEVLALA
-688 DDERSD
+688 DGETSGEGER
-694 EKTEDFMDQE
+694 DFMKQE
-704 LKTFLLDEKTKTPV
+704 LKTFLTVDTEPKTPTQF
-718 LIENDSD
+718 ESD
-725 GAEVVDCFDSETV
+725 QGEESGEATDCFDSETV
-738 LRTEIMKSSEGGIET
+738 LRSREVRSSNDEAAKNQEITLTASVALTASEAAREKRRASQTIES
-753 NRETTLSGNYSLTE
+753 EDE
-767 EETERE
+767 
-773 RTHARQSLEPENDFY
+773 FY

>member
-23 QYLPAF
+23 QYLPAY

-45 FVFGCVNAALVLLS
+45 FVFGFLNGALVLTA
-59 GYLLAISGLLWLA
+59 GYLLGISGLLWLT

-81 AASFFDAYSLVFP
+81 AASLFDAYALVFP
-94 YYQFWARTSYGSA
+94 YYQLWTRTTHGSA
-107 RWAGLE
+107 RWAMLD
-113 DLRSHSLLRKIG
+113 DLRSHNLLRKIG
-125 EPVPNG
+125 EPVPDG

-145 LPKELWLLHL
+145 LPKELWLLHM

-171 SMLRYLAAHGSCI
+171 SMLRFLAQHGSVI

-195 TAMDYRIFYRL
+195 TAMDYRTFYRL

-221 LCQGNSFFANSL
+221 TCRGNAFFANSL

-262 VLLHLAECYPSA
+262 VLLHLAECYPNA

-309 MQVVCNS
+309 MQVVTNS

-324 VLLGLANK
+324 VLLGLGNK

-343 ITALPTQ
+343 ITAQPSHK
-350 EELQEGVKLVDF
+350 ELQEGVKLIDF
-362 TQLRQPGTAVF
+362 AQLRQPGTAVF

-401 DNTRKP
+401 DNTREP

-468 KLFLPGCNGE
+468 KLFLPGCNGD

-489 TTVHTETSV
+489 TTIHTETSV
-498 DYKGTDRDNT
+498 DYKGTDKDNT
-508 RYSEA
+508 RYSET

-565 VLRFSNAQIFRGNN
+565 ILRLSDSRTFGGGNFN
-579 FAQPIGANG
+579 LPQNIDRNG
-588 ATAASVK
+588 ASHTAEASTV
-595 PKKMPKGKRT
+595 PKKTAKTRRT
-605 KNQLA
+605 KNK
-610 VSSSNDVDF
+610 
-619 ESSEQSVTGSVENG
+619 SV
-633 VALQNESR
+633 
-641 FVSPDNLKLDS
+641 
-652 AASETTDRALSE
+652 AASPVGNPVAVVEPDWTGNQSDFQSEITDRALGE
-664 IGERI
+664 IGERMAV
-669 EDFETSG
+669 FEVTDASG
-676 AGDDGNSILALA
+676 DGVLALTN
-688 DDERSD
+688 DEPLD
-694 EKTEDFMDQE
+694 EHTEDFMQQE
-704 LKTFLLDEKTKTPV
+704 LKTFLTGAKPKTP
-718 LIENDSD
+718 DSIKNETGD
-725 GAEVVDCFDSETV
+725 EEIADCFDSDVVIQAKTTKNSGENGV
-738 LRTEIMKSSEGGIET
+738 EKNQEII
-753 NRETTLSGNYSLTE
+753 LSGSYSLSE
-767 EETERE
+767 QETAQEQTRN
-773 RTHARQSLEPENDFY
+773 RQTAESENEFY
-788 NALVQRVL
+788 NALAQRVL

>member
-23 QYLPAF
+23 QYLPAY

-45 FVFGCVNAALVLLS
+45 FVFGCVNAVLVLLA
-59 GYLLAISGLLWLA
+59 GYLLSISGFLWLA

-94 YYQFWARTSYGSA
+94 YYQLWTRTTHGSA
-107 RWAGLE
+107 RWANLE
-113 DLRSHSLLRKIG
+113 DLRSHNLLRKIG
-125 EPVPNG
+125 ESVPNG

-145 LPKELWLLHL
+145 LPKELWLLHM

-171 SMLRYLAAHGSCI
+171 SMLRYLARHGSTI

-195 TAMDYRIFYRL
+195 TAMDYCTFYRL

-221 LCQGNSFFANSL
+221 LCRGNAFVANSL

-262 VLLHLAECYPSA
+262 VLLHLAECYPNA

-293 RIAELKD
+293 RIIELKD

-309 MQVVCNS
+309 MQVVTNS

-324 VLLGLANK
+324 VLLGLGNK

-343 ITALPTQ
+343 ITALPTH
-350 EELQEGVKLVDF
+350 EDLQEGVKLIDF
-362 TQLRQPGTAVF
+362 AKLREPGTAVF

-401 DNTRKP
+401 DNTREP

-427 RIAGIGRGRGIGM
+427 RIA
-440 ALSYQDYPQVLD
+440 
-452 QYGDKGAKAIL
+452 
-463 ETCMT
+463 
-468 KLFLPGCNGE
+468 
-478 TATYASDLLGK
+478 
-489 TTVHTETSV
+489 
-498 DYKGTDRDNT
+498 
-508 RYSEA
+508 
-513 GRALMLPDEIRQMP
+513 
-527 KFRQLLVVTDTAPPV
+527 
-542 KAAFPPVYLR
+542 
-552 RDIQKPVVYRKPE
+552 
-565 VLRFSNAQIFRGNN
+565 
-579 FAQPIGANG
+579 
-588 ATAASVK
+588 
-595 PKKMPKGKRT
+595 
-605 KNQLA
+605 
-610 VSSSNDVDF
+610 
-619 ESSEQSVTGSVENG
+619 
-633 VALQNESR
+633 
-641 FVSPDNLKLDS
+641 
-652 AASETTDRALSE
+652 
-664 IGERI
+664 
-669 EDFETSG
+669 
-676 AGDDGNSILALA
+676 
-688 DDERSD
+688 
-694 EKTEDFMDQE
+694 
-704 LKTFLLDEKTKTPV
+704 
-718 LIENDSD
+718 
-725 GAEVVDCFDSETV
+725 
-738 LRTEIMKSSEGGIET
+738 
-753 NRETTLSGNYSLTE
+753 
-767 EETERE
+767 
-773 RTHARQSLEPENDFY
+773 
-788 NALVQRVL
+788 

>member
-1 MLSRKWIE
+1 MLNRKWIE
-9 ELDASGRIYRKANE
+9 NLDASGRIYRKANE
-23 QYLPAF
+23 QYLPAY

-34 LTRDVSTGVLL
+34 LARDVSTGVLL
-45 FVFGCVNAALVLLS
+45 FVFGWINAGLVLLA
-59 GYLLAISGLLWLA
+59 GYLLGISSFLWLA

-81 AASFFDAYSLVFP
+81 AASLFDAYSLVFP
-94 YYQFWARTSYGSA
+94 YYQFWTRTTHGSA

-113 DLRSHSLLRKIG
+113 DLRAHNLLRKIG

-171 SMLRYLAAHGSCI
+171 SMLRYLAAHGSTI

-195 TAMDYRIFYRL
+195 TAMDYRTFYRL

-221 LCQGNSFFANSL
+221 LCRSNAFFANSL

-293 RIAELKD
+293 RINELKD

-309 MQVVCNS
+309 MQVVTNS

-324 VLLGLANK
+324 VLLGLGNK

-343 ITALPTQ
+343 VMALPTH
-350 EELQEGVKLVDF
+350 EELQEGVKLIDF
-362 TQLRQPGTAVF
+362 ARLREPGTAVF

-393 QAIFELRL
+393 QAIFALRL
-401 DNTRKP
+401 DNTREP
-407 EHPCLVL
+407 EHPCLIL

-452 QYGDKGAKAIL
+452 QYCDKGAKAIL
-463 ETCMT
+463 ETMMT
-468 KLFLPGCNGE
+468 KIFLPGVNGE

-489 TTVHTETSV
+489 TTIHTETSV
-498 DYKGTDRDNT
+498 DYKGTDKDNT

-552 RDIQKPVVYRKPE
+552 RDIQKAVIYRKPE
-565 VLRFSNAQIFRGNN
+565 VTRLGDSKIFGGNFNLPKNADHNGASLASEVAVVPKKSAKTKRAKKSNIAAVSPSGAVAVLEPESIEDQFEFDPEIADR
-579 FAQPIGANG
+579 ALDEIGELMADFEMEDENDDDVRVLALANG
-588 ATAASVK
+588 ATSGEH
-595 PKKMPKGKRT
+595 KK
-605 KNQLA
+605 
-610 VSSSNDVDF
+610 
-619 ESSEQSVTGSVENG
+619 
-633 VALQNESR
+633 
-641 FVSPDNLKLDS
+641 
-652 AASETTDRALSE
+652 
-664 IGERI
+664 
-669 EDFETSG
+669 
-676 AGDDGNSILALA
+676 
-688 DDERSD
+688 
-694 EKTEDFMDQE
+694 DFMEQE
-704 LKTFLLDEKTKTPV
+704 LKTFLTSDDGEAKTSTRF
-718 LIENDSD
+718 ESD
-725 GAEVVDCFDSETV
+725 QSVDGEDTDCFDSETV
-738 LRTEIMKSSEGGIET
+738 LRSREIKNSESGIE
-753 NRETTLSGNYSLTE
+753 NQEITLIASLSLTE
-767 EETERE
+767 SDAANEKRRDRRAVESEDE
-773 RTHARQSLEPENDFY
+773 FY

>member
-1 MLSRKWIE
+1 MFSRKWIE
-9 ELDASGRIYRKANE
+9 NLDASGRIYRKANE
-23 QYLPAF
+23 QYLPAY

-45 FVFGCVNAALVLLS
+45 FAFGWVNAALVLIS
-59 GYLLAISGLLWLA
+59 GYLFGVSGLLWLA

-81 AASFFDAYSLVFP
+81 AASLFDAYSLVFP
-94 YYQFWARTSYGSA
+94 YYQFWTRTTHGSA

-113 DLRSHSLLRKIG
+113 DLRAHNLLRKIG
-125 EPVPNG
+125 EPLPNG

-145 LPKELWLLHL
+145 LPKELWLLHM

-171 SMLRYLAAHGSCI
+171 SILRYLARHGSI
-184 AFDPKGELYEQ
+184 ITFDPKGELFEQ
-195 TAMDYRIFYRL
+195 TAMDYRTFYRL

-221 LCQGNSFFANSL
+221 LCRGNAFVANSL

-262 VLLHLAECYPSA
+262 VLLHLAECYPQA
-274 TPAFAY
+274 TPSFAY

-309 MQVVCNS
+309 MQVVTNS

-324 VLLGLANK
+324 VLLGLGSK

-343 ITALPTQ
+343 ITALPTH
-350 EELQEGVKLVDF
+350 EELQEGVKLIDF
-362 TQLRQPGTAVF
+362 SKLREPGTAVF

-401 DNTRKP
+401 DNTREP

-463 ETCMT
+463 ETMMT
-468 KLFLPGCNGE
+468 KIFLPGVNGE

-489 TTVHTETSV
+489 TTIHTETSV
-498 DYKGTDRDNT
+498 DYAGTDKDNT

-552 RDIQKPVVYRKPE
+552 KDIQKAVIYRKPE
-565 VLRFSNAQIFRGNN
+565 VLRFSDTQIFGGGN
-579 FAQPIGANG
+579 FAPVAAVANG
-588 ATAASVK
+588 QTIIAVK
-595 PKKMPKGKRT
+595 PKKPKGSRG
-605 KNQLA
+605 KNHSA
-610 VSSSNDVDF
+610 TSSVGSSN
-619 ESSEQSVTGSVENG
+619 
-633 VALQNESR
+633 ALQNDSQS
-641 FVSPDNLKLDS
+641 VAPPAALLD
-652 AASETTDRALSE
+652 AAAHEATDRALDE
-664 IGERI
+664 IGERMRDY
-669 EDFETSG
+669 EMTDESG
-676 AGDDGNSILALA
+676 GDNYLALVG
-688 DDERSD
+688 DERPS
-694 EKTEDFMDQE
+694 EQLEDFMEQK
-704 LKTFLLDEKTKTPV
+704 LNAFLLDESAEQP
-718 LIENDSD
+718 LEIESDSSGAENTDRFDSD
-725 GAEVVDCFDSETV
+725 VVLQANSSQTSSGDVETSREVILSASFTLTDQEAESE
-738 LRTEIMKSSEGGIET
+738 RKIASQ
-753 NRETTLSGNYSLTE
+753 N
-767 EETERE
+767 
-773 RTHARQSLEPENDFY
+773 LEPENEFY
-788 NALVQRVL
+788 HSLAQRVL

>member
-9 ELDASGRIYRKANE
+9 NLDASGRIYRKANE
-23 QYLPAF
+23 QYLPAY

-34 LTRDVSTGVLL
+34 LTRDVSTGILL
-45 FVFGCVNAALVLLS
+45 FVFGCLNAALVLIS
-59 GYLLAISGLLWLA
+59 GYLLGISGLLWLA
-72 ALAFAALAV
+72 ALACAALAV
-81 AASFFDAYSLVFP
+81 SASLFDAYSLVFP
-94 YYQFWARTSYGSA
+94 YYQLWTRTSHGSA

-113 DLRSHSLLRKIG
+113 DLRSHNLLRKIG
-125 EPVPNG
+125 EPVPAG
-131 ALRIGRVFSDYDLI
+131 ALRIGRVFSDYDLV
-145 LPKELWLLHL
+145 LTKELWLLHL

-171 SMLRYLAAHGSCI
+171 SMLRYLARHGSAI

-195 TAMDYRIFYRL
+195 TAMDYRTFYRL

-221 LCQGNSFFANSL
+221 LCRGNAFFANSL

-262 VLLHLAECYPSA
+262 VLLHLAECYPQA

-293 RIAELKD
+293 RINELKD

-324 VLLGLANK
+324 VLLGLGNK

-343 ITALPTQ
+343 VMALPSH
-350 EELQEGVKLVDF
+350 EELQEGVKLIDF
-362 TQLRQPGTAVF
+362 ARLREPGTAVF

-401 DNTRKP
+401 DNKREP

-463 ETCMT
+463 ETMMT
-468 KLFLPGCNGE
+468 KIFLPGVNGE
-478 TATYASDLLGK
+478 TASYASDLLGK
-489 TTVHTETSV
+489 TTIHTETSV
-498 DYKGTDRDNT
+498 DYKGTDKDNT

-552 RDIQKPVVYRKPE
+552 RDIQKAVAYAKPE
-565 VLRFSNAQIFRGNN
+565 VLRLADSKIFSGGNFN
-579 FAQPIGANG
+579 LPVNSGKNG
-588 ATAASVK
+588 ASLASEVSTV
-595 PKKMPKGKRT
+595 PKKQTKTKRT
-605 KNQLA
+605 KNKA
-610 VSSSNDVDF
+610 V
-619 ESSEQSVTGSVENG
+619 
-633 VALQNESR
+633 
-641 FVSPDNLKLDS
+641 
-652 AASETTDRALSE
+652 AASIAGNAVAVLEPDSTDDQFEIQAEITDRALDE
-664 IGERI
+664 IGERMGY
-669 EDFETSG
+669 FEVTNEN
-676 AGDDGNSILALA
+676 GDDEDVLALA
-688 DDERSD
+688 DDQTSGEDVR
-694 EKTEDFMDQE
+694 DFMEQE
-704 LKTFLLDEKTKTPV
+704 LKTFLMNDGEAKTSTRF
-718 LIENDSD
+718 ESD
-725 GAEVVDCFDSETV
+725 PSEEGGEVTDCFDSETV
-738 LRTEIMKSSEGGIET
+738 LRSREIRNSNDEATKNQEITLIASVALTASEAAREKRRASQTIES
-753 NRETTLSGNYSLTE
+753 EDE
-767 EETERE
+767 
-773 RTHARQSLEPENDFY
+773 FY
-788 NALVQRVL
+788 NALAQRVL

>member
-9 ELDASGRIYRKANE
+9 NLDASGRIYRKANE

-34 LTRDVSTGVLL
+34 LARDVSTGVLL
-45 FVFGCVNAALVLLS
+45 FVFGWINAALVLLA
-59 GYLLAISGLLWLA
+59 GYLLGISGLLWLA

-81 AASFFDAYSLVFP
+81 IASFFDAYSLVFP
-94 YYQFWARTSYGSA
+94 YYQFWTRTTHGSA

-113 DLRSHSLLRKIG
+113 DLRVHDLLRKIG

-145 LPKELWLLHL
+145 LPKELWLLHM

-171 SMLRYLAAHGSCI
+171 SMLRYLAQHGSTI

-195 TAMDYRIFYRL
+195 TAMDYRTFYRL
-206 DLINPAQSD
+206 DLINPANSD

-221 LCQGNSFFANSL
+221 LCRGSAFFANSL

-262 VLLHLAECYPSA
+262 VLLHLAECYPQA

-293 RIAELKD
+293 RINELRD

-324 VLLGLANK
+324 VLLGLGNK
-332 LRPFTLDEARQ
+332 LRAFTLDEARQ
-343 ITALPTQ
+343 VMALPSH

-362 TQLRQPGTAVF
+362 AKLREPGTAVF

-401 DNTRKP
+401 DNTREP

-463 ETCMT
+463 ETMMT
-468 KLFLPGCNGE
+468 KIFLPGVNGE
-478 TATYASDLLGK
+478 TANYASDLLGK
-489 TTVHTETSV
+489 TTIHTETSV
-498 DYKGTDRDNT
+498 DYQGTDKDNT
-508 RYSEA
+508 RYSET

-552 RDIQKPVVYRKPE
+552 KDIQKPVALRKPE
-565 VLRFSNAQIFRGNN
+565 VLRLTDSKIFSGVNSNL
-579 FAQPIGANG
+579 PINTGKNG
-588 ATAASVK
+588 TTHISETLSV
-595 PKKMPKGKRT
+595 PKKQAKTKRA
-605 KNQLA
+605 KNTSFA
-610 VSSSNDVDF
+610 VSSVGNAVAVLEPDSPDDQFEF
-619 ESSEQSVTGSVENG
+619 ESEI
-633 VALQNESR
+633 
-641 FVSPDNLKLDS
+641 
-652 AASETTDRALSE
+652 TDRALGE
-664 IGERI
+664 IGELMA
-669 EDFETSG
+669 DLETTNEN
-676 AGDDGNSILALA
+676 GDDENVLALA
-688 DDERSD
+688 NDKTSGEDER
-694 EKTEDFMDQE
+694 DFMEQE
-704 LKTFLLDEKTKTPV
+704 LKTFLTDDSEAKTRTQF
-718 LIENDSD
+718 ESD
-725 GAEVVDCFDSETV
+725 PSEGGEVFDCFDSDTV
-738 LRTEIMKSSEGGIET
+738 LRSREVRYSNDEATKNQEITLTASVALTASEAA
-753 NRETTLSGNYSLTE
+753 REKRRASQTIASE
-767 EETERE
+767 DE
-773 RTHARQSLEPENDFY
+773 FY

>member
-9 ELDASGRIYRKANE
+9 NLDASGRIYRKANE
-23 QYLPAF
+23 QYLPAY

-45 FVFGCVNAALVLLS
+45 FVFGCVNAALVLLA
-59 GYLLAISGLLWLA
+59 GYLLAISGFLWLA
-72 ALAFAALAV
+72 ALAFAALAI
-81 AASFFDAYSLVFP
+81 AASLFDAYSLVFP
-94 YYQFWARTSYGSA
+94 YYQFWTRTTHGSA

-113 DLRSHSLLRKIG
+113 DLQEHNLLRKIG

-145 LPKELWLLHL
+145 LPKSLWLLHL

-171 SMLRYLAAHGSCI
+171 SMLRYLAQHGSTI

-195 TAMDYRIFYRL
+195 TAMDYRTFYRL
-206 DLINPAQSD
+206 DLINPANSD

-221 LCQGNSFFANSL
+221 LCRGSAFFANSI

-262 VLLHLAECYPSA
+262 VLLHLAECYPQA

-280 DFVAEFDSLKESE
+280 DFVAEFDSLKESA
-293 RIAELKD
+293 RIAELID

-324 VLLGLANK
+324 VLLGLGNK

-343 ITALPTQ
+343 VMALPSH
-350 EELQEGVKLVDF
+350 EELQEGVKLIDF
-362 TQLRQPGTAVF
+362 AKLREPGTAVF

-393 QAIFELRL
+393 QAIFALRL
-401 DNTRKP
+401 DNTREP

-463 ETCMT
+463 ETMMT
-468 KLFLPGCNGE
+468 KIFLPGVNGE
-478 TATYASDLLGK
+478 TASYASDLLGK
-489 TTVHTETSV
+489 TTIHTETSV
-498 DYKGTDRDNT
+498 DYKGTDKDNT
-508 RYSEA
+508 RYSET

-552 RDIQKPVVYRKPE
+552 KDIQQAVTLRKPE
-565 VLRFSNAQIFRGNN
+565 VLRLADSKIFGGTFNLPKKSNN
-579 FAQPIGANG
+579 NG
-588 ATAASVK
+588 ASPDSEPSTVTKKQAKTKRAKKNNVVPASIVGNAIAVLE
-595 PKKMPKGKRT
+595 PDLNDDQFEFDSEITDLALDEIGKRM
-605 KNQLA
+605 A
-610 VSSSNDVDF
+610 DF
-619 ESSEQSVTGSVENG
+619 EMPNEDGDGEDVL
-633 VALQNESR
+633 ALAG
-641 FVSPDNLKLDS
+641 D
-652 AASETTDRALSE
+652 
-664 IGERI
+664 
-669 EDFETSG
+669 ETSG
-676 AGDDGNSILALA
+676 EIA
-688 DDERSD
+688 R
-694 EKTEDFMDQE
+694 DFMEQQ
-704 LKTFLLDEKTKTPV
+704 LKTFLTSDDEAKTSAQF
-718 LIENDSD
+718 ESDSS
-725 GAEVVDCFDSETV
+725 AESGVVTDCFDSETV
-738 LRTEIMKSSEGGIET
+738 LRSREIRNSNDEVKT
-753 NRETTLSGNYSLTE
+753 NQNITLTANVSLTAQE
-767 EETERE
+767 AERE
-773 RTHARQSLEPENDFY
+773 KMRDYQTIESEDEFY

>member
-9 ELDASGRIYRKANE
+9 NLDASGRIYRKANE
-23 QYLPAF
+23 QYLPAY

-34 LTRDVSTGVLL
+34 LTRDVSMGLLL
-45 FVFGCVNAALVLLS
+45 FVFGFLNALLILLS
-59 GYLLAISGLLWLA
+59 GFLLGISGLLWLA
-72 ALAFAALAV
+72 AIAFAGLAIG
-81 AASFFDAYSLVFP
+81 ASLFDAYSLVFP
-94 YYQFWARTSYGSA
+94 YYQFWSRTSHGSA
-107 RWAGLE
+107 RWADLN
-113 DLRSHSLLRKIG
+113 DLRSHNLLRKIG
-125 EPVPNG
+125 EPILKG
-131 ALRIGRVFSDYDLI
+131 ALRIGRVFAEYDLI
-145 LPKELWLLHL
+145 LPKDLWLLHM

-171 SMLRYLAAHGSCI
+171 SMLRFLARDGSCI
-184 AFDPKGELYEQ
+184 TFDPKGELYEQ
-195 TAMDYRIFYRL
+195 TAMDYRTFYRL

-221 LCQGNSFFANSL
+221 QCLGNAFFANSI

-309 MQVVCNS
+309 MQVVTNS

-324 VLLGLANK
+324 VLLGLGSK

-343 ITALPTQ
+343 ITALPSHQ
-350 EELQEGVKLVDF
+350 ECLEGVKLIDF
-362 TQLRQPGTAVF
+362 ADLRKPGTAIF

-401 DNTRKP
+401 DNTREP

-463 ETCMT
+463 ETCLT

-489 TTVHTETSV
+489 TTIHTETSV

-552 RDIQKPVVYRKPE
+552 RDIQKPVVYRKPD
-565 VLRFSNAQIFRGNN
+565 VLRFSDVQIFGGS
-579 FAQPIGANG
+579 FAQRSVAN
-588 ATAASVK
+588 TRTDPPSKSKKSV
-595 PKKMPKGKRT
+595 KGKRAKT
-605 KNQLA
+605 QTRAA
-610 VSSSNDVDF
+610 VSPNHVSSPANVNFVSADQEANSRTFAKTDAAL
-619 ESSEQSVTGSVENG
+619 EEIGRQMTGSDSLNTGQEN
-633 VALQNESR
+633 L
-641 FVSPDNLKLDS
+641 
-652 AASETTDRALSE
+652 
-664 IGERI
+664 
-669 EDFETSG
+669 
-676 AGDDGNSILALA
+676 LALV
-688 DDERSD
+688 DDTPFDKSA
-694 EKTEDFMDQE
+694 EDFMNQR
-704 LKTFLLDEKTKTPV
+704 LKTV
-718 LIENDSD
+718 LKAEEPKANI
-725 GAEVVDCFDSETV
+725 GQAEVVQDCFDSEVV
-738 LRTEIMKSSEGGIET
+738 LQAKSAIGSDESAEFK
-753 NRETTLSGNYSLTE
+753 REVTLSRKFALTARTKAVE
-767 EETERE
+767 EAKIDQKSKMHDEFNTP
-773 RTHARQSLEPENDFY
+773 L
-788 NALVQRVL
+788 ALRVL

>member
-34 LTRDVSTGVLL
+34 LTRDVGTGVLL

-59 GYLLAISGLLWLA
+59 GYLLGISGFLWLA
-72 ALAFAALAV
+72 AIGFAALAV
-81 AASFFDAYSLVFP
+81 LASFFDAYALVFP
-94 YYQFWARTSYGSA
+94 YYQFWAKTSHGSA

-113 DLRSHSLLRKIG
+113 DLRVHKLLRKIG
-125 EPVPNG
+125 EPVPDG
-131 ALRIGRVFSDYDLI
+131 ALRIGRVFSEYDLI
-145 LPKELWLLHL
+145 LPKNLWLLHM

-171 SMLRYLAAHGSCI
+171 SMLRFLAQHGSTI

-195 TAMDYRIFYRL
+195 TAMDYRTFYRL

-221 LCQGNSFFANSL
+221 MCRGNAFFANSI

-262 VLLHLAECYPSA
+262 VLLHLAECYPQA

-280 DFVAEFDSLKESE
+280 DFIAEFDSLKESE
-293 RIAELKD
+293 RIAELQD

-309 MQVVCNS
+309 MQVVTNS

-324 VLLGLANK
+324 VLLGLGNK

-343 ITALPTQ
+343 ITALPTH
-350 EELQEGVKLVDF
+350 EELQEGVKLIDF
-362 TQLRQPGTAVF
+362 AELRKPGTAVF

-380 TEVYKEFLATFFG
+380 TEVYKELLATFFG
-393 QAIFELRL
+393 QAIFQLRL
-401 DNTRKP
+401 DNTREP

-478 TATYASDLLGK
+478 TANYASDLLGK
-489 TTVHTETSV
+489 ATIHTETSV

-527 KFRQLLVVTDTAPPV
+527 KFRQLLVVTDTAPPI

-552 RDIQKPVVYRKPE
+552 KDIQKAVAVRKPE
-565 VLRFSNAQIFRGNN
+565 FLRFSDVKIFRGFTSAVNVSKL
-579 FAQPIGANG
+579 
-588 ATAASVK
+588 TEVSTK
-595 PKKMPKGKRT
+595 PKKSSNSKRK
-605 KNQLA
+605 KNQSA
-610 VSSSNDVDF
+610 IN
-619 ESSEQSVTGSVENG
+619 SVENRSG
-633 VALQNESR
+633 SQVDTDFAEPFQNEFDS
-641 FVSPDNLKLDS
+641 SALDT
-652 AASETTDRALSE
+652 ADFALEE
-664 IGERI
+664 IRKQMA
-669 EDFETSG
+669 DFE
-676 AGDDGNSILALA
+676 AANEGNVLALA
-688 DDERSD
+688 ENERFDESD
-694 EKTEDFMDQE
+694 EDFMDQK
-704 LKTFLLDEKTKTPV
+704 LNIFLTSESPKVSLQIANSSNDEEIQDLFDTDVSLSAK
-718 LIENDSD
+718 SAQSS
-725 GAEVVDCFDSETV
+725 GAGVD
-738 LRTEIMKSSEGGIET
+738 T
-753 NRETTLSGNYSLTE
+753 NREITLSASFALTG
-767 EETERE
+767 EETARE
-773 RTHARQSLEPENDFY
+773 QAIARQKFEPENDFY

>member
-9 ELDASGRIYRKANE
+9 NLDASGRIYRKANE
-23 QYLPAF
+23 QYLPAY

-34 LTRDVSTGVLL
+34 LTRDVSTGILL
-45 FVFGCVNAALVLLS
+45 IVFGCANAGLVLLA
-59 GYLLAISGLLWLA
+59 GYLLGISGLLWLA
-72 ALAFAALAV
+72 VLACAALAV
-81 AASFFDAYSLVFP
+81 AASLFDAYSLVFP
-94 YYQFWARTSYGSA
+94 YYQFWTRTSHGSA
-107 RWAGLE
+107 RWANLE
-113 DLRSHSLLRKIG
+113 DLRSHNLLRKIG

-145 LPKELWLLHL
+145 LPKELWLLHI

-171 SMLRYLAAHGSCI
+171 SMLRYLAQHGSCI

-195 TAMDYRIFYRL
+195 TAMDYRTFYRL

-221 LCQGNSFFANSL
+221 MCRGNAFLANSL
-233 AGMMLSLEARAKTN
+233 AGMMLSLEARSKTN

-262 VLLHLAECYPSA
+262 VLLHLAECYPNA

-293 RIAELKD
+293 RINELKD

-309 MQVVCNS
+309 MQVVTNS

-324 VLLGLANK
+324 VLLGLGNK

-343 ITALPTQ
+343 ITALPTH
-350 EELQEGVKLVDF
+350 EELQEGVKLIDF
-362 TQLRQPGTAVF
+362 AKLREPGTAVF

-401 DNTRKP
+401 DNKREP

-452 QYGDKGAKAIL
+452 QYGDRGAKAIL

-478 TATYASDLLGK
+478 TASYASDLLGK
-489 TTVHTETSV
+489 TTIHTETSV

-542 KAAFPPVYLR
+542 KAAYPPVYLR
-552 RDIQKPVVYRKPE
+552 PDIQKAVVYRKPE
-565 VLRFSNAQIFRGNN
+565 VLRLADSKFFGGGNFNSPQSSNGSGTFQTTEAS
-579 FAQPIGANG
+579 
-588 ATAASVK
+588 AA
-595 PKKMPKGKRT
+595 PKKAAKTKRA
-605 KNQLA
+605 KNKPVA
-610 VSSSNDVDF
+610 VSPAGNAVAVLEPDPATNQFDF
-619 ESSEQSVTGSVENG
+619 QSE
-633 VALQNESR
+633 L
-641 FVSPDNLKLDS
+641 
-652 AASETTDRALSE
+652 TDRALDE
-664 IGERI
+664 IGEQI
-669 EDFETSG
+669 TAFEITDAS
-676 AGDDGNSILALA
+676 GDDEVLALA
-688 DDERSD
+688 DERSD
-694 EKTEDFMDQE
+694 EQAEDFMQQE
-704 LKTFLLDEKTKTPV
+704 LKTFLTDEKPRTPD
-718 LIENDSD
+718 LIENDSGD
-725 GAEVVDCFDSETV
+725 EQVDCFDSDVV
-738 LRTEIMKSSEGGIET
+738 LRTETTKNPDESGRQMNQEI
-753 NRETTLSGNYSLTE
+753 TLSGSYSLTAADAAHE
-767 EETERE
+767 QTRF
-773 RTHARQSLEPENDFY
+773 RQTIESEDEFY

>member
-23 QYLPAF
+23 QYLPAY

-34 LTRDVSTGVLL
+34 LTRDVSTGFLL
-45 FVFGCVNAALVLLS
+45 FVFGFVNAALVLLA
-59 GYLLAISGLLWLA
+59 GYLLGISGLLWLA
-72 ALAFAALAV
+72 ALSFAALAV
-81 AASFFDAYSLVFP
+81 AASLFDAYSLVFP
-94 YYQFWARTSYGSA
+94 YYQFWARTTHGSA
-107 RWAGLE
+107 RWASLD
-113 DLRSHSLLRKIG
+113 DLRSHNLLRKIG
-125 EPVPNG
+125 EPVPDG

-145 LPKELWLLHL
+145 LPKNLWLLHM

-171 SMLRYLAAHGSCI
+171 SMLRFLAQHGSCI

-195 TAMDYRIFYRL
+195 TAMDYHVFYRL

-221 LCQGNSFFANSL
+221 LCRRNSFFANSL

-262 VLLHLAECYPSA
+262 VLLHLAECYPNA

-293 RIAELKD
+293 RINELKD

-309 MQVVCNS
+309 MQVVINS

-324 VLLGLANK
+324 VLLGLGNK

-343 ITALPTQ
+343 ITALPTH

-362 TQLRQPGTAVF
+362 SQLRQPGTAVF

-401 DNTRKP
+401 DNTREP

-468 KLFLPGCNGE
+468 KLFLPGCNGD

-489 TTVHTETSV
+489 TTIHTETSV

-508 RYSEA
+508 RYSET

-552 RDIQKPVVYRKPE
+552 RDIQKAVVYRKPE
-565 VLRFSNAQIFRGNN
+565 VLRFSAAQIFGGGN
-579 FAQPIGANG
+579 FARSFSSNGSANVS
-588 ATAASVK
+588 TN
-595 PKKMPKGKRT
+595 PKKAAKSKHSQKQAAT
-605 KNQLA
+605 N
-610 VSSSNDVDF
+610 ST
-619 ESSEQSVTGSVENG
+619 ESSI
-633 VALQNESR
+633 ALQNDSR
-641 FVSPDNLKLDS
+641 FTAQSERELDS
-652 AASETTDRALSE
+652 AVSEITDRILDN
-664 IGERI
+664 IGEQI
-669 EDFETSG
+669 SDYKTNEASG
-676 AGDDGNSILALA
+676 DSVLAIA
-688 DDERSD
+688 DDQHFD
-694 EKTEDFMDQE
+694 EQTEDFMAQK
-704 LKTFLLDEKTKTPV
+704 LKTFLTGEKPKTPGF
-718 LIENDSD
+718 IENNSGD
-725 GAEVVDCFDSETV
+725 GEATDCFDSDVV
-738 LRTEIMKSSEGGIET
+738 LRVETTNGSNKSGVET
-753 NRETTLSGNYSLTE
+753 NQEITLSASFNLTE
-767 EETERE
+767 QEAAHELKLS
-773 RTHARQSLEPENDFY
+773 RQTVESENEFY
-788 NALVQRVL
+788 NSLVQRVL

>member
-23 QYLPAF
+23 QYVPAY
-29 QAFWL
+29 QAFWM
-34 LTRDVSTGVLL
+34 LTRDVSTAILL
-45 FVFGCVNAALVLLS
+45 FVFGLVNAALILLS
-59 GYLLAISGLLWLA
+59 GSLLGISGLLWLA
-72 ALAFAALAV
+72 VLSAAALA
-81 AASFFDAYSLVFP
+81 ALASLFDAYSLVFP
-94 YYQFWARTSYGSA
+94 YYQFWAKTSHGSA

-113 DLRSHSLLRKIG
+113 DLRSHNLLRKIG
-125 EPVPNG
+125 DPVPKG
-131 ALRIGRVFSDYDLI
+131 ALRIGRVFGDYDLI

-171 SMLRYLAAHGSCI
+171 SMLRFLANHGSTI

-195 TAMDYRIFYRL
+195 TAMDYRTFYRL

-221 LCQGNSFFANSL
+221 QCRGNAFFANSI
-233 AGMMLSLEARAKTN
+233 AGMMLSLEARSKTN

-262 VLLHLAECYPSA
+262 VLLHLAECYSTA

-293 RIAELKD
+293 RIEELKN

-309 MQVVCNS
+309 MQVVTNS

-324 VLLGLANK
+324 VLLGLGSK

-343 ITALPTQ
+343 ITSQPSH
-350 EELQEGVKLVDF
+350 EELQEGVKLIDF
-362 TQLRQPGTAVF
+362 SELRQPGTAIF

-380 TEVYKEFLATFFG
+380 TQVYQEFLATFFG

-401 DNTRKP
+401 DNTREP

-489 TTVHTETSV
+489 TTIHTETSV
-498 DYKGTDRDNT
+498 DYQGTDRDNT

-527 KFRQLLVVTDTAPPV
+527 KFRQLLIVTDTAPPV

-552 RDIQKPVVYRKPE
+552 RDIQKPIEYRKPE
-565 VLRFSNAQIFRGNN
+565 VLRFSDVQSFGNN
-579 FAQPIGANG
+579 FSKVSNSNG
-588 ATAASVK
+588 SEVLAKSKKASKVK
-595 PKKMPKGKRT
+595 HS
-605 KNQLA
+605 KNQ
-610 VSSSNDVDF
+610 
-619 ESSEQSVTGSVENG
+619 SVESAENKSN
-633 VALQNESR
+633 LQIENDLSITAENE
-641 FVSPDNLKLDS
+641 F
-652 AASETTDRALSE
+652 ETGAFERTDRALDE
-664 IGERI
+664 IGELLMN
-669 EDFETSG
+669 FEP
-676 AGDDGNSILALA
+676 DNNNQENILALA
-688 DDERSD
+688 DDGRFHEG
-694 EKTEDFMDQE
+694 EKDFMQQK
-704 LKTFLLDEKTKTPV
+704 LYKV
-718 LIENDSD
+718 LTSEGSKLQPEEISE
-725 GAEVVDCFDSETV
+725 GEEIQDCFDKDVIFQHQT
-738 LRTEIMKSSEGGIET
+738 SSNSAAILEEQQQ
-753 NRETTLSGNYSLTE
+753 RTLSADFHLTE
-767 EETERE
+767 DEMKREKERVRPIRKTENE
-773 RTHARQSLEPENDFY
+773 FS
-788 NALVQRVL
+788 NALVHGVL

>member
-9 ELDASGRIYRKANE
+9 HLDASGRIYRKANE

-34 LTRDVSTGVLL
+34 LARDVSTGVLL
-45 FVFGCVNAALVLLS
+45 FVFGWINAALVLLS
-59 GYLLAISGLLWLA
+59 GSLLGISGLLWLA
-72 ALAFAALAV
+72 ALAFAALALI
-81 AASFFDAYSLVFP
+81 ASFFDAYSLVFP
-94 YYQFWARTSYGSA
+94 YYQFWTRTTHGSA
-107 RWAGLE
+107 RWATLE
-113 DLRSHSLLRKIG
+113 DLRDHRLLRKIG

-171 SMLRYLAAHGSCI
+171 SMLRYLAQHGSTI

-195 TAMDYRIFYRL
+195 TAMDYRTFYRL

-221 LCQGNSFFANSL
+221 LCRGNAFFANSI

-293 RIAELKD
+293 RINELKD

-309 MQVVCNS
+309 MQIVCNS

-324 VLLGLANK
+324 VLLGLGNK
-332 LRPFTLDEARQ
+332 LRAFTLDEARQ
-343 ITALPTQ
+343 VMALPSH
-350 EELQEGVKLVDF
+350 EELQEGVKLIDF
-362 TQLRQPGTAVF
+362 AKLREPGTAVF

-393 QAIFELRL
+393 QAIFQLRL
-401 DNTRKP
+401 DNTREP

-463 ETCMT
+463 ETMMT
-468 KLFLPGCNGE
+468 KIFLPGVNGE
-478 TATYASDLLGK
+478 TANYASDLLGK
-489 TTVHTETSV
+489 TTIHTETSV
-498 DYKGTDRDNT
+498 DYQGTDKDNT

-552 RDIQKPVVYRKPE
+552 KDIQKAVALRKPE
-565 VLRFSNAQIFRGNN
+565 VLRLADSKIFGGGNFNLPVNSNKNAETLASEVSNA
-579 FAQPIGANG
+579 
-588 ATAASVK
+588 
-595 PKKMPKGKRT
+595 PKKQAKTKRA
-605 KNQLA
+605 KNKSVA
-610 VSSSNDVDF
+610 VSSVGNAVAVLEPDSIDDQLEF
-619 ESSEQSVTGSVENG
+619 ESEI
-633 VALQNESR
+633 
-641 FVSPDNLKLDS
+641 
-652 AASETTDRALSE
+652 TDRALDE
-664 IGERI
+664 IGERMA
-669 EDFETSG
+669 DFETTKEN
-676 AGDDGNSILALA
+676 GDDEEVLALA
-688 DDERSD
+688 DDETSGDGER
-694 EKTEDFMDQE
+694 DFMQQE
-704 LKTFLLDEKTKTPV
+704 LKTFLTSDGGEPKTPTQF
-718 LIENDSD
+718 ESD
-725 GAEVVDCFDSETV
+725 TTKGGEVTDCFDSETV
-738 LRTEIMKSSEGGIET
+738 LRSREVRSSNDEAAKNQEITLTASVALTASEAAREKRRASQTIES
-753 NRETTLSGNYSLTE
+753 EDE
-767 EETERE
+767 
-773 RTHARQSLEPENDFY
+773 FY

>member
-23 QYLPAF
+23 QYLPAY

-34 LTRDVSTGVLL
+34 LTRDFSTGVLL
-45 FVFGCVNAALVLLS
+45 FVFGCVNAALVLIS
-59 GYLLAISGLLWLA
+59 GYLLGISGLLWLA
-72 ALAFAALAV
+72 ALAFAVLAV
-81 AASFFDAYSLVFP
+81 AASGFDAYSLVFP
-94 YYQFWARTSYGSA
+94 YYQFWTRTSHGSA
-107 RWAGLE
+107 RWATLE
-113 DLRSHSLLRKIG
+113 DLRDHKLLRKIG
-125 EPVPNG
+125 EPVPSG

-145 LPKELWLLHL
+145 LPQSLWLLHL

-171 SMLRYLAAHGSCI
+171 SMLRYLARHGSAI

-195 TAMDYRIFYRL
+195 TAMDYCTFYRL

-221 LCQGNSFFANSL
+221 LCRGNAFFANSL

-280 DFVAEFDSLKESE
+280 DFVAEFDSLKTSE
-293 RIAELKD
+293 RINELVE

-309 MQVVCNS
+309 MQVVTNS

-324 VLLGLANK
+324 VLLGLGSK

-343 ITALPTQ
+343 ITSLPTH
-350 EELQEGVKLVDF
+350 EELQEGVKIIDF
-362 TQLRQPGTAVF
+362 ARLREPGTAVF

-393 QAIFELRL
+393 QAIFQLRL
-401 DNTRKP
+401 DNTREP

-452 QYGDKGAKAIL
+452 QYGDRGAKAIL
-463 ETCMT
+463 ETMMT
-468 KLFLPGCNGE
+468 KIFLPGVNGE
-478 TATYASDLLGK
+478 TASYASDLLGK
-489 TTVHTETSV
+489 TTIHTETSV
-498 DYKGTDRDNT
+498 DYKGTDKDNT

-552 RDIQKPVVYRKPE
+552 KDIQKPVIYRKPD
-565 VLRFSNAQIFRGNN
+565 VLRFSGAPSFAGGNY
-579 FAQPIGANG
+579 APA
-588 ATAASVK
+588 ATGASVQKDVAPK
-595 PKKMPKGKRT
+595 PKKPKGKLK
-605 KNQLA
+605 KNQAAANTLDGNIA
-610 VSSSNDVDF
+610 SQND
-619 ESSEQSVTGSVENG
+619 
-633 VALQNESR
+633 SR
-641 FVSPDNLKLDS
+641 FVAAPETEMDVAVRDATDHALD
-652 AASETTDRALSE
+652 E
-664 IGERI
+664 IGEQI
-669 EDFETSG
+669 LESEMND
-676 AGDDGNSILALA
+676 AVADGDENISLALT
-688 DDERSD
+688 DEERSD
-694 EKTEDFMDQE
+694 ERQEDFMQQK
-704 LKTFLLDEKTKTPV
+704 LKTFLTGEDSETSASTEVDP
-718 LIENDSD
+718 SD
-725 GAEVVDCFDSETV
+725 GVVDCFDSETV
-738 LRTEIMKSSEGGIET
+738 LRAKSPQTSEGSDQT
-753 NRETTLSGNYSLTE
+753 KREIKLSASFELSDE
-767 EETERE
+767 EIARE
-773 RTHARQSLEPENDFY
+773 RNIARQNLESENEFYHSL
-788 NALVQRVL
+788 AQRVL

>member
-1 MLSRKWIE
+1 MLSRQWIE
-9 ELDASGRIYRKANE
+9 NLDASGRIYRKANE
-23 QYLPAF
+23 QYLPAY

-45 FVFGCVNAALVLLS
+45 FVFGWINAALILIS
-59 GYLLAISGLLWLA
+59 GYLLGISGLLWLA

-81 AASFFDAYSLVFP
+81 AASIFDAYSLVFP
-94 YYQFWARTSYGSA
+94 YYQFWTRTTHGSA
-107 RWAGLE
+107 RWAALD
-113 DLRSHSLLRKIG
+113 DLRVHNLLRKIG
-125 EPVPNG
+125 EPVPKG

-145 LPKELWLLHL
+145 LPQSLWLLHM

-171 SMLRYLAAHGSCI
+171 SMLRFLAAHGSTI

-195 TAMDYRIFYRL
+195 TAMDYRTFYRL

-221 LCQGNSFFANSL
+221 QCRGSAFFANSI

-262 VLLHLAECYPSA
+262 VLLHLAECYPQA

-280 DFVAEFDSLKESE
+280 DFVVEFDSLKESE
-293 RIAELKD
+293 RINELMD

-309 MQVVCNS
+309 MQVVSNS

-324 VLLGLANK
+324 VLLGLGNK

-343 ITALPTQ
+343 VMAKPSH
-350 EELQEGVKLVDF
+350 EELQDGVKLIDF
-362 TQLRQPGTAVF
+362 AKLREPGTAVF

-401 DNTRKP
+401 DNTREP

-468 KLFLPGCNGE
+468 KLFLPGCNGD

-489 TTVHTETSV
+489 TTIHTETSV
-498 DYKGTDRDNT
+498 DYKGTDKDNT

-527 KFRQLLVVTDTAPPV
+527 KFRQLVVVTDTAPPV

-552 RDIQKPVVYRKPE
+552 KDIQKAVVYRKPE
-565 VLRFSNAQIFRGNN
+565 VTRLADSKIFGGGNFDLPNNISN
-579 FAQPIGANG
+579 NG
-588 ATAASVK
+588 ATLSTAAATTT
-595 PKKMPKGKRT
+595 KKTIKTKRT
-605 KNQLA
+605 KKNNVA
-610 VSSSNDVDF
+610 VSTAGGAVAVLEPDSIGNQFDFQTETIDHALDEISERMTDF
-619 ESSEQSVTGSVENG
+619 ESAKAETEDDKVLGLS
-633 VALQNESR
+633 
-641 FVSPDNLKLDS
+641 DI
-652 AASETTDRALSE
+652 AASEKD
-664 IGERI
+664 
-669 EDFETSG
+669 
-676 AGDDGNSILALA
+676 
-688 DDERSD
+688 
-694 EKTEDFMDQE
+694 EDFMQQN
-704 LKTFLLDEKTKTPV
+704 LKAF
-718 LIENDSD
+718 LIEDAARNSIQTSDDSD
-725 GAEVVDCFDSETV
+725 ESGEGVDCFDSETV
-738 LRTEIMKSSEGGIET
+738 LRVPKVTNLENGDENNQEIILSANFTLTAGDAEGEQT
-753 NRETTLSGNYSLTE
+753 RARRKE
-767 EETERE
+767 ESADE
-773 RTHARQSLEPENDFY
+773 FY